1 MAMTVDELQVLITA
15 QTTKFNSEIA
25 KVQSQLTGLDKNVQK
40 TSNNL
45 TSNLTKG
52 LTQVAGKVLSVAA
65 IVKAT
70 TASINSA
77 MEYIEDENLFQVS
90 MGRWADA
97 TRDWSKQVQDSVG
110 VSGAWL
116 RKYSGVMTNMTYS
129 MGLAQDQ
136 AVQLGKGI
144 ALLSNDLASFYNISA
159 DSAFEKIQSA
169 MAGMPRPLQELGIM
183 VRDSEVK
190 QVAYANGIARTGD
203 ELNTT
208 QKAMATYLAIL
219 QRTSNAQ
226 GDLARTI
233 NTPANQFRM
242 LKTSIINLGVAI
254 GMMFQ
259 PLLSVVLPVLNAI
272 VIATTRAFQAIAA
285 LFGIEFDASAYAED
299 FFDISA
305 GVGSVGNAADSSSGK
320 VKKLAK
326 QLAAFDEMN
335 TLNDNSSGRG
345 SSGGSGGAGGGTV
358 DLPKIDWEKLYS
370 GGFDKVSNK
379 ALELADKI
387 YKTFEKLGK
396 KLNNTFKK
404 IDWSKLSGALNEVWE
419 ALKPFGERIGAGLE
433 WFYDNVIDPLMVWVA
448 NDLIPAAL
456 HAIAGAIK
464 LIGAIIDACAPT
476 FTWLFDNFLRPIA
489 EFTGGIIVS
498 VLQGIGDMLNWI
510 AQQQAVVELIKN
522 IALTVGIMVAAWE
535 AYQLVAGIVTGI
547 QIAMTGAMVAGTTA
561 SGAYAAGL
569 GIVTAAQSAAATAGT
584 VLNAVFS
591 TTSIVGLAITAVLT
605 GISVVNEALK
615 LSTMEAELAERN
627 RMDTVKLSTQ
637 TTEWHTQAI
646 ERQKE
651 ILDELED
658 VELNAVD
665 SELAYIN
672 AQEQATKKREK
683 YNEML
688 NAGTYSTDELHK
700 AELEALSAEGRA
712 TAAKNKLAEA
722 QAEVTEKTTEYS
734 NQEWKRIMTEKQ
746 AELLDSVKA
755 GRYEEVNQALT
766 DLSKSTLEY
775 KDAHGN
781 MAKFTEEDTKNMALF
796 IGDQLGKADAEYKK
810 YWESTAECIENSV
823 CTVQNVKPQ
832 FEASGKNFA
841 DGIANG
847 INANSWK
854 VSNAAKNS
862 ALSAKNTFN
871 STLQIKSPSRVM
883 KKSGGFFVA
892 GIATGIAESISSAEK
907 QVAYMANRITGTVDN
922 IFENYELADFSQ
934 SFDLGANIGEE
945 IDTRIKRE
953 DMRREMREK
962 DDEEPVSVTVK
973 IGEETILDRIID
985 GINSRSF
992 MQNAGVIS
1000 V

>member
-15 QTTKFNSEIA
+15 QTSKFNSEIA
-25 KVQSQLTGLDKNVQK
+25 KVQSQISGLDKNVK
-40 TSNNL
+40 NTSTNM
-45 TSNLTKG
+45 TKSFG
-52 LTQVAGKVLSVAA
+52 SLAAKVISVGA
-65 IVKAT
+65 IIKAT
-70 TASINSA
+70 ASSITQA
-77 MEYIEDENLFQVS
+77 MNFIEDENLFQVS
-90 MGRWADA
+90 MGKWAGA
-97 TRDWSKQVQDSVG
+97 TRDWSNEVQNSVG
-110 VSGAWL
+110 VSAAWL
-116 RKYSGVMTNMTYS
+116 RKYSGVMTNMTAS

-136 AVQLGKGI
+136 AVQLGRGV
-144 ALLSNDLASFYNISA
+144 ALLSNDIASFYNISA
-159 DSAFEKIQSA
+159 ESAFEKIQSA

-190 QVAYANGIARTGD
+190 QTAYANGIARTGK
-203 ELNTT
+203 ELNTQ
-208 QKAMATYLAIL
+208 QKALATYLAIL

-233 NTPANQFRM
+233 NSPANQMRM
-242 LKTSIINLGVAI
+242 LKTSIVDLGVAI
-254 GMMFQ
+254 GTMFQ

-272 VIATTRAFQAIAA
+272 VIAVTRAFQALAG
-285 LFGIEFDASAYAED
+285 LFGIEFDASAYADD
-299 FFDISA
+299 FSDIST
-305 GVGSVGNAADSSSGK
+305 GVESVGDAADSSGGK

-335 TLNDNSSGRG
+335 TLNKNEDSSG
-345 SSGGSGGAGGGTV
+345 GGSGGGGGGSV
-358 DLPKIDWEKLYS
+358 SLPKIDWDKLYS
-370 GGFDKVSNK
+370 GGFDKVTNK
-379 ALELADKI
+379 ALEMADKI
-387 YKTFEKLGK
+387 YKAFEKLGK

-404 IDWSKLSGALNEVWE
+404 IDWAKISAGLNEVWE

-433 WFYDNVIDPLMVWVA
+433 WFYDNVLEPLVVWAA
-448 NDLIPAAL
+448 NNLLPAAL
-456 HAIAGAIK
+456 HAIAGAIN
-464 LIGAIIDACAPT
+464 LIGAIIDACTPT

-489 EFTGGIIVS
+489 EFTGGIIVG

-522 IALTVGIMVAAWE
+522 IALTIGIMVAAWE
-535 AYQLVAGIVTGI
+535 AYQLIAGIVTGI

-561 SGAYAAGL
+561 SGAYAVGL
-569 GIVTAAQSAAATAGT
+569 GVVTAAQSACATAGAA
-584 VLNAVFS
+584 LNAIFS

-637 TTEWHTQAI
+637 TTQWHNEAI

-672 AQEQATKKREK
+672 AQEMATQKRQK

-688 NAGTYSTDELHK
+688 QAGAYSTDELHK

-722 QAEVTEKTTEYS
+722 QQEVTDRTEEYG
-734 NQEWKRIMTEKQ
+734 NMEWKRIMTEKQ

-755 GRYEEVNQALT
+755 GRYEEVNQKLIE
-766 DLSKSTLEY
+766 LSQSTLEY

-781 MAKFTEEDTKNMALF
+781 MTKFTKEDTENMALF
-796 IGDQLGKADAEYKK
+796 IGDQLSRADEEYHK
-810 YWESTAECIENSV
+810 YWNRNCDSIQEAVKTTAA
-823 CTVQNVKPQ
+823 VKPQ
-832 FEASGKNFA
+832 FEQSGRSFN
-841 DGIANG
+841 DGLANG
-847 INANSWK
+847 INSNSWL

-862 ALSAKNTFN
+862 ALSAKNAFN

-892 GIATGIAESISSAEK
+892 GIATGIADSIKEAETE
-907 QVAYMANRITGTVDN
+907 VVYMANKLTGAVDN
-922 IFENYELADFSQ
+922 VFSNYQVADIAPN
-934 SFDLGANIGEE
+934 LEVGADISNDIE
-945 IDTRIKRE
+945 TRLKR
-953 DMRREMREK
+953 DNMRREMQEK
-962 DDEEPVSVTVK
+962 EDDAEPIALTVN
-973 IGEETILDRIID
+973 IGEDTILDKIIG
-985 GINSRSF
+985 GINDRSF
-992 MQNAGVIS
+992 MNNMGVIG

>member
-1 MAMTVDELQVLITA
+1 MTVDELQVLITA
-15 QTTKFNSEIA
+15 QTSKFNSEIA
-25 KVQSQLTGLDKNVQK
+25 KVQSQISGLDKNVK
-40 TSNNL
+40 NTS
-45 TSNLTKG
+45 SNLTKSFG
-52 LTQVAGKVLSVAA
+52 SLAAKVVSVGA
-65 IVKAT
+65 IIKAT
-70 TASINSA
+70 ASSINAA
-77 MEYIEDENLFQVS
+77 MNFIEDENLFQVS
-90 MGRWADA
+90 MGKWADA
-97 TRDWSKQVQDSVG
+97 TRDWSNEVQNSVG
-110 VSGAWL
+110 VSAAWL
-116 RKYSGVMTNMTYS
+116 RKYSGVMTNMTAS

-136 AVQLGKGI
+136 AVKLGKGI
-144 ALLSNDLASFYNISA
+144 ALLSNDIASFYNISA
-159 DSAFEKIQSA
+159 ESAFEKIQSA

-233 NTPANQFRM
+233 NSPANQFRM
-242 LKTSIINLGVAI
+242 LKTSIKDLAVAI
-254 GMMFQ
+254 GTMFQ
-259 PLLSVVLPVLNAI
+259 PLLQVVLPVLNAI
-272 VIATTRAFQAIAA
+272 VIATTRAFQTIAR
-285 LFGIEFDASAYAED
+285 LFGIEFDASAYAD
-299 FFDISA
+299 GFSDISA
-305 GVGSVGNAADSSSGK
+305 GVESVGDAADDSSGS

-335 TLNDNSSGRG
+335 TLNKDTSSGG
-345 SSGGSGGAGGGTV
+345 SSGGGGGGGSI
-358 DLPKIDWEKLYS
+358 DLPTIDWDKLYS
-370 GGFDKVSNK
+370 GGFDKVTNK
-379 ALELADKI
+379 ALEMADKI
-387 YKTFEKLGK
+387 YKAFEKLGK

-404 IDWSKLSGALNEVWE
+404 IDWTKISKGINEVWE

-433 WFYDNVIDPLMVWVA
+433 WFYDNVLEPLVVWAA
-448 NDLIPAAL
+448 NNLVPTVL
-456 HAIAGAIK
+456 HLIAGALK
-464 LIGAIIDACAPT
+464 LIGAVIDACAPT

-489 EFTGGIIVS
+489 EFTGGIIIG

-510 AQQQAVVELIKN
+510 AEQQAVVELIKN
-522 IALTVGIMVAAWE
+522 IALTIGIMVAAWE
-535 AYQLVAGIVTGI
+535 AYQLIAGIVTGI

-569 GIVTAAQSAAATAGT
+569 GIVTAAQSACATAGT

-637 TTEWHTQAI
+637 TTEWHNEAI

-722 QAEVTEKTTEYS
+722 QQQVTDKTEEYG
-734 NQEWKRIMTEKQ
+734 NMEWKRIMTEKH
-746 AELLDSVKA
+746 AEMLDLAKA
-755 GRYEEVNQALT
+755 GRYEEINQRLLELGT
-766 DLSKSTLEY
+766 SCIEY

-781 MAKFTEEDTKNMALF
+781 MTKFTMEDSENMAFF
-796 IGDQLGKADAEYKK
+796 IGDQLAKADSAYKEY
-810 YWESTAECIENSV
+810 WNSSSA
-823 CTVQNVKPQ
+823 TIQEAVKITQSVEPQ
-832 FEASGKNFA
+832 FEQSGKSFDSGLA
-841 DGIANG
+841 TG
-847 INANSWK
+847 INQNSWQ

-862 ALSAKNTFN
+862 ALAAKNAFN

-892 GIATGIAESISSAEK
+892 GIATGIADSIKEAETE
-907 QVAYMANRITGTVDN
+907 VIYMANKLTGAVDN
-922 IFENYELADFSQ
+922 VFSNYQMADIAPN
-934 SFDLGANIGEE
+934 LEIGTDISNDIE
-945 IDTRIKRE
+945 TRLKR
-953 DMRREMREK
+953 DNMRQEMQEK
-962 DDEEPVSVTVK
+962 DDEDEPISLTVK
-973 IGEETILDRIID
+973 IGEDTILDKIVN
-985 GINSRSF
+985 GINEKSF
-992 MQNAGVIS
+992 MNNMGVIS
-1000 V
+1000 I

>member
-1 MAMTVDELQVLITA
+1 MTVDELQVLITA
-15 QTTKFNSEIA
+15 QTSKFNSEIA
-25 KVQSQLTGLDKNVQK
+25 KVQSQISGLDKNVK
-40 TSNNL
+40 NTSTNM
-45 TSNLTKG
+45 TKSFG
-52 LTQVAGKVLSVAA
+52 SLAAKVISVGAV
-65 IVKAT
+65 IKAT
-70 TASINSA
+70 ASSITRA
-77 MEYIEDENLFQVS
+77 MNYIEDENLFQVS
-90 MGRWADA
+90 MKKWADS

-110 VSGAWL
+110 VSAAWL
-116 RKYSGVMTNMTYS
+116 RKYSGVMTNMTAS

-136 AVQLGKGI
+136 AVQLGRGV
-144 ALLSNDLASFYNISA
+144 ALLSNDIASFYNISA
-159 DSAFEKIQSA
+159 ESAFEKIQSA

-190 QVAYANGIARTGD
+190 QTAYANGIARTGE
-203 ELNTT
+203 ELNTQ
-208 QKAMATYLAIL
+208 QKALATYLAIL

-233 NTPANQFRM
+233 NSPANQMRM
-242 LKTSIINLGVAI
+242 LKTSIIDLGVAI
-254 GMMFQ
+254 GTMFQ

-272 VIATTRAFQAIAA
+272 VIAATRAFQALAS
-285 LFGIEFDASAYAED
+285 LFGIEFDASAYADD
-299 FFDISA
+299 FTDIST
-305 GVGSVGNAADSSSGK
+305 GVESVGDAADSSGGK

-335 TLNDNSSGRG
+335 TLNKSEDSSG
-345 SSGGSGGAGGGTV
+345 GGSGGGGGGSV
-358 DLPKIDWEKLYS
+358 SLPKIDWDKLYS
-370 GGFDKVSNK
+370 GGFDKVTNK
-379 ALELADKI
+379 ALEMADKI
-387 YKTFEKLGK
+387 YKAFEKLGK

-404 IDWSKLSGALNEVWE
+404 IDWAKISAGLNEVWE

-433 WFYDNVIDPLMVWVA
+433 WFYDNVLEPLVVWAA
-448 NDLIPAAL
+448 NNLLPAAL
-456 HAIAGAIK
+456 HAIAGAIN

-489 EFTGGIIVS
+489 EFTGGIIVG

-522 IALTVGIMVAAWE
+522 IALTIGIMVAAWE

-561 SGAYAAGL
+561 SGAYAVGL
-569 GIVTAAQSAAATAGT
+569 GVVTAAQSACATAGAA
-584 VLNAVFS
+584 LNAIFS

-637 TTEWHTQAI
+637 TTQWHNEAI

-672 AQEQATKKREK
+672 AQEMATQKRQK

-688 NAGTYSTDELHK
+688 QAGTYSTDELHK

-722 QAEVTEKTTEYS
+722 QQEVTDRTEEYG
-734 NQEWKRIMTEKQ
+734 NMEWKRIMTEKQ

-755 GRYEEVNQALT
+755 GRYEEVNQKLIE
-766 DLSKSTLEY
+766 LSQSTLEY

-781 MAKFTEEDTKNMALF
+781 MTKFTKEDTENMALF
-796 IGDQLGKADAEYKK
+796 IGDQLSRADEEYHK
-810 YWESTAECIENSV
+810 YWNRNCDSIQEAVKTTAA
-823 CTVQNVKPQ
+823 VKPQ
-832 FEASGKNFA
+832 FEQSGRSFN
-841 DGIANG
+841 DGLANG
-847 INANSWK
+847 INSNSWL

-862 ALSAKNTFN
+862 ALSAKNAFN

-892 GIATGIAESISSAEK
+892 GIATGIADSIKEAETE
-907 QVAYMANRITGTVDN
+907 VVYMANKLTGAVDN
-922 IFENYELADFSQ
+922 VFSNYQMADIAPN
-934 SFDLGANIGEE
+934 LEVGADISNDIE
-945 IDTRIKRE
+945 TRLKR
-953 DMRREMREK
+953 DNMRREMQEK
-962 DDEEPVSVTVK
+962 EDDAEPIALTVN
-973 IGEETILDRIID
+973 IGEDTILDKIVN
-985 GINSRSF
+985 GINEKSF
-992 MQNAGVIS
+992 MNNMGVIGI
-1000 V
+1000 

>member
-15 QTTKFNSEIA
+15 QTSKFNSEIA
-25 KVQSQLTGLDKNVQK
+25 KVQSQISGLDKNVK
-40 TSNNL
+40 NTSTNM
-45 TSNLTKG
+45 TKSFG
-52 LTQVAGKVLSVAA
+52 SLAAKVISVGA
-65 IVKAT
+65 IIKAT
-70 TASINSA
+70 ASSITRA
-77 MEYIEDENLFQVS
+77 MNYIEDENLFQVS
-90 MGRWADA
+90 MKKWADS

-110 VSGAWL
+110 VSAAWL
-116 RKYSGVMTNMTYS
+116 RKYSGVMTNMTAS

-136 AVQLGKGI
+136 AVQLGRGV
-144 ALLSNDLASFYNISA
+144 ALLSNDIASFYNISA
-159 DSAFEKIQSA
+159 ESAFEKIQSA

-190 QVAYANGIARTGD
+190 QTAYANGIARTGE
-203 ELNTT
+203 ELNTQ
-208 QKAMATYLAIL
+208 QKALATYLAIL
-219 QRTSNAQ
+219 QRTTNAQ

-233 NTPANQFRM
+233 NSPANQMRM
-242 LKTSIINLGVAI
+242 LKTSIIDLGVAI
-254 GMMFQ
+254 GTMFQ
-259 PLLSVVLPVLNAI
+259 PLLSVILPVLNAI
-272 VIATTRAFQAIAA
+272 VIAVTRAFQALAS
-285 LFGIEFDASAYAED
+285 LFGIEFDASAYADD
-299 FFDISA
+299 FTDIST
-305 GVGSVGNAADSSSGK
+305 GVESVGDAADSSGGK

-335 TLNDNSSGRG
+335 TLNKNEDSSG
-345 SSGGSGGAGGGTV
+345 GGSGGGGGGGSV
-358 DLPKIDWEKLYS
+358 SPPKIDWDKLYS
-370 GGFDKVSNK
+370 GGFDKVTNK
-379 ALELADKI
+379 ALEMTDKI
-387 YKTFEKLGK
+387 YKAFEKLGK

-404 IDWSKLSGALNEVWE
+404 IDWTKISAGLNEVWE
-419 ALKPFGERIGAGLE
+419 ALRPFGERIGAGLE
-433 WFYDNVIDPLMVWVA
+433 WFYDNVLEPLVVWAA
-448 NDLIPAAL
+448 NNLLPAAL
-456 HAIAGAIK
+456 HAIAGAIN

-489 EFTGGIIVS
+489 EFTGGIIVG

-522 IALTVGIMVAAWE
+522 IALTIGIMVAAWE
-535 AYQLVAGIVTGI
+535 AYQLIAGIVTVI

-561 SGAYAAGL
+561 SGAYAVGL
-569 GIVTAAQSAAATAGT
+569 GVVTAAQSACATAGAA
-584 VLNAVFS
+584 LNAIFS

-637 TTEWHTQAI
+637 TTQWHNEAI

-672 AQEQATKKREK
+672 AQEMATQKRQK

-688 NAGTYSTDELHK
+688 QAGTYSTDELHK

-722 QAEVTEKTTEYS
+722 QQEVTDRTEEYG
-734 NQEWKRIMTEKQ
+734 NMEWKRIMTEKQ

-755 GRYEEVNQALT
+755 GRYEEVNQKLIE
-766 DLSKSTLEY
+766 LSQSTLEY

-781 MAKFTEEDTKNMALF
+781 MTKFTKEDTENMALF
-796 IGDQLGKADAEYKK
+796 IGDQLSRADEEYHK
-810 YWESTAECIENSV
+810 YWNRNCDSIQEAVKTTAA
-823 CTVQNVKPQ
+823 VKPQ
-832 FEASGKNFA
+832 FEQSGRSFN
-841 DGIANG
+841 DGLANG
-847 INANSWK
+847 INSNSWL

-862 ALSAKNTFN
+862 ALSAKNAFN

-892 GIATGIAESISSAEK
+892 GIATGIADSIKEAETE
-907 QVAYMANRITGTVDN
+907 VVYMANKLTGAVDN
-922 IFENYELADFSQ
+922 VFSNYQIADIAPN
-934 SFDLGANIGEE
+934 LEVGADISNDIETRLKRDNVRREMQEKEDDAEPIALTVNIGE
-945 IDTRIKRE
+945 D
-953 DMRREMREK
+953 
-962 DDEEPVSVTVK
+962 
-973 IGEETILDRIID
+973 TILDKIIG
-985 GINSRSF
+985 GINDRSF
-992 MQNAGVIS
+992 MNNMGVIG

>member
-15 QTTKFNSEIA
+15 QTSKFNSEIA
-25 KVQSQLTGLDKNVQK
+25 KVQSQISGLDKNVK
-40 TSNNL
+40 NTS
-45 TSNLTKG
+45 SNLTKSFG
-52 LTQVAGKVLSVAA
+52 SLAAKVVSVGA
-65 IVKAT
+65 IIKAT
-70 TASINSA
+70 ASSINAA
-77 MEYIEDENLFQVS
+77 MNFIEDENLFQVS
-90 MGRWADA
+90 MGKWADA
-97 TRDWSKQVQDSVG
+97 TREWSNEVQNSVG
-110 VSGAWL
+110 VSAAWL
-116 RKYSGVMTNMTYS
+116 RKYSGVMTNMTAS

-136 AVQLGKGI
+136 AVKLGKGI
-144 ALLSNDLASFYNISA
+144 ALLSNDIASFYNISA
-159 DSAFEKIQSA
+159 ESAFEKIQSA

-233 NTPANQFRM
+233 NSPANQFRM
-242 LKTSIINLGVAI
+242 LKTSIKDLAVAI
-254 GMMFQ
+254 GTMFQ
-259 PLLSVVLPVLNAI
+259 PLLQVVLPVLNAI
-272 VIATTRAFQAIAA
+272 VIATTRAFQAIAK
-285 LFGIEFDASAYAED
+285 LFGIEFDASAYAD
-299 FFDISA
+299 GFSDISA
-305 GVGSVGNAADSSSGK
+305 GVESVGDAADDSSGS

-335 TLNDNSSGRG
+335 TLNKDTSSGG
-345 SSGGSGGAGGGTV
+345 SSGGGGGGGSI
-358 DLPKIDWEKLYS
+358 DLPTIDWDRLYS
-370 GGFDKVSNK
+370 GGFDKVTNK
-379 ALELADKI
+379 ALEMADKI
-387 YKTFEKLGK
+387 YKAFEKLGK

-404 IDWSKLSGALNEVWE
+404 IDWAKISKGINEVWE

-433 WFYDNVIDPLMVWVA
+433 WFYDNVLEPLVVWAA
-448 NDLIPAAL
+448 NNLVPTVL
-456 HAIAGAIK
+456 HLIAGALK
-464 LIGAIIDACAPT
+464 LIGAVIDACAPT
-476 FTWLFDNFLRPIA
+476 FAWLFDNFLRPIA
-489 EFTGGIIVS
+489 EFTGGIIIG

-510 AQQQAVVELIKN
+510 AEQQAVVELIKN
-522 IALTVGIMVAAWE
+522 IALTIGIMVAAWE

-569 GIVTAAQSAAATAGT
+569 GIVTAAQSACATAGT

-637 TTEWHTQAI
+637 TTEWHNEAI

-683 YNEML
+683 YNEIL

-722 QAEVTEKTTEYS
+722 QQQVTDKTEEYG
-734 NQEWKRIMTEKQ
+734 NMEWKRIMTEKQ
-746 AELLDSVKA
+746 AEMLDLAKA
-755 GRYEEVNQALT
+755 GRYEEINQRLLELGT
-766 DLSKSTLEY
+766 SCIEY

-781 MAKFTEEDTKNMALF
+781 MAKFTMEDSENMAFF
-796 IGDQLGKADAEYKK
+796 IGDQLAKADSAYKEY
-810 YWESTAECIENSV
+810 WNSSSA
-823 CTVQNVKPQ
+823 TIQEAVKITQSVEPQ
-832 FEASGKNFA
+832 FEQSGKSFDSGLA
-841 DGIANG
+841 TG
-847 INANSWK
+847 INQNSWQ

-862 ALSAKNTFN
+862 ALAAKNAFN

-892 GIATGIAESISSAEK
+892 GIATGIADSIKEAETE
-907 QVAYMANRITGTVDN
+907 VVYMANKLTGAVDN
-922 IFENYELADFSQ
+922 VFSNYQIADIAPN
-934 SFDLGANIGEE
+934 LEIGADISNDIE
-945 IDTRIKRE
+945 TRLKR
-953 DMRREMREK
+953 DNMRQEMQEK
-962 DDEEPVSVTVK
+962 DDEDEPISLTVK
-973 IGEETILDRIID
+973 IGEDTILDKIVN
-985 GINSRSF
+985 GINEKSF
-992 MQNAGVIS
+992 MNNMGVIS
-1000 V
+1000 I

>member
-15 QTTKFNSEIA
+15 QTSKFNSEIA
-25 KVQSQLTGLDKNVQK
+25 KVQSQISGLDKNVK
-40 TSNNL
+40 NTS
-45 TSNLTKG
+45 SNLTKSFG
-52 LTQVAGKVLSVAA
+52 SLAAKVVSVGA
-65 IVKAT
+65 IIKAT
-70 TASINSA
+70 ASSINAA
-77 MEYIEDENLFQVS
+77 MNFIEDENLFQVS
-90 MGRWADA
+90 MGKWADA
-97 TRDWSKQVQDSVG
+97 TRDWSNEVQNSVG
-110 VSGAWL
+110 VSAAWL
-116 RKYSGVMTNMTYS
+116 RKYSGVMTNMTAS

-136 AVQLGKGI
+136 AVKLGKGI
-144 ALLSNDLASFYNISA
+144 ALLSNDIASFYNISA
-159 DSAFEKIQSA
+159 ESAFEKIQSA

-233 NTPANQFRM
+233 NSPANQFRM
-242 LKTSIINLGVAI
+242 LKTSIKDLAVAI
-254 GMMFQ
+254 GTMFQ
-259 PLLSVVLPVLNAI
+259 PLLQVVLPVLNAI
-272 VIATTRAFQAIAA
+272 VIATTRAFQAIAR
-285 LFGIEFDASAYAED
+285 LFGIEFDASAYAD
-299 FFDISA
+299 GFSDISA
-305 GVGSVGNAADSSSGK
+305 GVESVGDAADDSSGS

-335 TLNDNSSGRG
+335 TLNKDTSSGG
-345 SSGGSGGAGGGTV
+345 SSGGGGGGGSI
-358 DLPKIDWEKLYS
+358 DLPTIDWDKLYS
-370 GGFDKVSNK
+370 GGFDKVTNK
-379 ALELADKI
+379 ALEMADKI
-387 YKTFEKLGK
+387 YKAFEKLGK

-404 IDWSKLSGALNEVWE
+404 IDWTKISKGINEVWE

-433 WFYDNVIDPLMVWVA
+433 WFYDNVLEPLVVWAA
-448 NDLIPAAL
+448 NNLVPTVL
-456 HAIAGAIK
+456 HLIAGALK
-464 LIGAIIDACAPT
+464 LIGAVIDACAPT

-489 EFTGGIIVS
+489 EFTGGIIIG

-510 AQQQAVVELIKN
+510 AEQQAVVELIKN
-522 IALTVGIMVAAWE
+522 IALTIGIMVAAWE
-535 AYQLVAGIVTGI
+535 AYQLIAGIVTGI

-569 GIVTAAQSAAATAGT
+569 GIVTAAQSACATAGT

-637 TTEWHTQAI
+637 TTEWHNEAI

-722 QAEVTEKTTEYS
+722 Q
-734 NQEWKRIMTEKQ
+734 
-746 AELLDSVKA
+746 
-755 GRYEEVNQALT
+755 
-766 DLSKSTLEY
+766 
-775 KDAHGN
+775 
-781 MAKFTEEDTKNMALF
+781 
-796 IGDQLGKADAEYKK
+796 
-810 YWESTAECIENSV
+810 
-823 CTVQNVKPQ
+823 
-832 FEASGKNFA
+832 
-841 DGIANG
+841 
-847 INANSWK
+847 
-854 VSNAAKNS
+854 
-862 ALSAKNTFN
+862 
-871 STLQIKSPSRVM
+871 
-883 KKSGGFFVA
+883 
-892 GIATGIAESISSAEK
+892 
-907 QVAYMANRITGTVDN
+907 
-922 IFENYELADFSQ
+922 
-934 SFDLGANIGEE
+934 
-945 IDTRIKRE
+945 
-953 DMRREMREK
+953 
-962 DDEEPVSVTVK
+962 
-973 IGEETILDRIID
+973 
-985 GINSRSF
+985 
-992 MQNAGVIS
+992 
-1000 V
+1000 

>member
-15 QTTKFNSEIA
+15 QTSKFNSEIT
-25 KVQSQLTGLDKNVQK
+25 KVQSQISGLDKNVK
-40 TSNNL
+40 NTSTNMSKSFGSL
-45 TSNLTKG
+45 
-52 LTQVAGKVLSVAA
+52 AAKVISVGA
-65 IVKAT
+65 IIKAT
-70 TASINSA
+70 ASSITRA
-77 MEYIEDENLFQVS
+77 MNYIEDENLFQVS
-90 MGRWADA
+90 MRKWADS

-110 VSGAWL
+110 VSAAWL
-116 RKYSGVMTNMTYS
+116 RKYSGVMTNMTAS

-136 AVQLGKGI
+136 AVQLGRGV
-144 ALLSNDLASFYNISA
+144 ALLSNDIASFYNISA
-159 DSAFEKIQSA
+159 ESAFEKIQSA

-190 QVAYANGIARTGD
+190 QTAYANGIARTGE
-203 ELNTT
+203 ELNTQ
-208 QKAMATYLAIL
+208 QKALATYLAIL

-233 NTPANQFRM
+233 NSPANQMRM
-242 LKTSIINLGVAI
+242 LKTSIIDLGVAI
-254 GMMFQ
+254 GTMFQ

-272 VIATTRAFQAIAA
+272 VIAATRAFQALAS
-285 LFGIEFDASAYAED
+285 LFGIEFDASAYADD
-299 FFDISA
+299 FSDIST
-305 GVGSVGNAADSSSGK
+305 GVESVGDAADSSGSK

-335 TLNDNSSGRG
+335 TLNKNEDSSG
-345 SSGGSGGAGGGTV
+345 GGSGGGGGGSV
-358 DLPKIDWEKLYS
+358 SLPKIDRDKLYS
-370 GGFDKVSNK
+370 GGFDKVTNK
-379 ALELADKI
+379 ALEMADKI
-387 YKTFEKLGK
+387 YKAFEKLGK

-404 IDWSKLSGALNEVWE
+404 IDWVKISAGLNEVWE

-433 WFYDNVIDPLMVWVA
+433 WFYDNVLEPLVVWAA
-448 NDLIPAAL
+448 NNLLPAAL
-456 HAIAGAIK
+456 HAIAGAIN

-476 FTWLFDNFLRPIA
+476 FAWLFDNFLRPIA
-489 EFTGGIIVS
+489 EFTGGIIVG

-522 IALTVGIMVAAWE
+522 IALTIGIMVAAWE
-535 AYQLVAGIVTGI
+535 AYQLIAGIVTGI

-561 SGAYAAGL
+561 SGAYAVGL
-569 GIVTAAQSAAATAGT
+569 GVVTAAQSACATAGAA
-584 VLNAVFS
+584 LNAIFS

-637 TTEWHTQAI
+637 TTQWHNEAI

-672 AQEQATKKREK
+672 AQEMATQKRQK

-688 NAGTYSTDELHK
+688 QAGTYSTDELHK

-722 QAEVTEKTTEYS
+722 QQEVTDRTKEYG
-734 NQEWKRIMTEKQ
+734 NMEWKRIMTEKQ

-755 GRYEEVNQALT
+755 GRYEEVNQKLIE
-766 DLSKSTLEY
+766 LSQSTLEY

-781 MAKFTEEDTKNMALF
+781 MTKFTKEDTENMALF
-796 IGDQLGKADAEYKK
+796 IGDQLSRADEEYHK
-810 YWESTAECIENSV
+810 YWNRNCDSIQEAVKTTAA
-823 CTVQNVKPQ
+823 VKPQ
-832 FEASGKNFA
+832 FEQSGRSFN
-841 DGIANG
+841 DGLANG
-847 INANSWK
+847 INSNSWL

-862 ALSAKNTFN
+862 ALSAKNAFN

-892 GIATGIAESISSAEK
+892 GIATGIADSIKEAETE
-907 QVAYMANRITGTVDN
+907 VVYMANKLTRAVDN
-922 IFENYELADFSQ
+922 VFSNYQVADIAPN
-934 SFDLGANIGEE
+934 LEVGADISNDIETRLKRDNMRQEMQEKEDDAEPIALTVNIGE
-945 IDTRIKRE
+945 D
-953 DMRREMREK
+953 
-962 DDEEPVSVTVK
+962 
-973 IGEETILDRIID
+973 TILDKIIG
-985 GINSRSF
+985 GINDRSF
-992 MQNAGVIS
+992 MNNMGVIG

>member
-15 QTTKFNSEIA
+15 QTSKFNSEIA
-25 KVQSQLTGLDKNVQK
+25 KVQSQISGLDKNVK
-40 TSNNL
+40 NTSTNMTKNFGSL
-45 TSNLTKG
+45 AAKVISVGAIIKVTTS
-52 LTQVAGKVLSVAA
+52 
-65 IVKAT
+65 
-70 TASINSA
+70 SITGA
-77 MEYIEDENLFQVS
+77 MNYIEDENLFQVS
-90 MGRWADA
+90 MKKWADS

-110 VSGAWL
+110 VSAAWL
-116 RKYSGVMTNMTYS
+116 RKYSGVMTNMTAS

-136 AVQLGKGI
+136 AVQLGRGV
-144 ALLSNDLASFYNISA
+144 ALLSNDIASFYNISA
-159 DSAFEKIQSA
+159 ESAFEKIQSA

-190 QVAYANGIARTGD
+190 QTAYANGIARTGE
-203 ELNTT
+203 ELNTQ
-208 QKAMATYLAIL
+208 QKALATYLAIL

-233 NTPANQFRM
+233 NSPANQMRM
-242 LKTSIINLGVAI
+242 LKTSIIDLGVAI
-254 GMMFQ
+254 GTMFQ

-272 VIATTRAFQAIAA
+272 VIAATRAFQALAS
-285 LFGIEFDASAYAED
+285 LFGIEFDASAYADD
-299 FFDISA
+299 FTDIST
-305 GVGSVGNAADSSSGK
+305 GVESVGDAADSSGGK

-335 TLNDNSSGRG
+335 TLNKNEDSSG
-345 SSGGSGGAGGGTV
+345 GGSGGGGGGGSV
-358 DLPKIDWEKLYS
+358 SLPKIDWDKLYS
-370 GGFDKVSNK
+370 GGFDKVTNK
-379 ALELADKI
+379 ALEMADKI
-387 YKTFEKLGK
+387 YKAFEKLGK

-404 IDWSKLSGALNEVWE
+404 IDWTKISAGLNEVWE

-433 WFYDNVIDPLMVWVA
+433 WFYDNVLEPLVVWAA
-448 NDLIPAAL
+448 NNLLPAAL
-456 HAIAGAIK
+456 HAIAGAIN

-489 EFTGGIIVS
+489 EFTGGIIVG

-522 IALTVGIMVAAWE
+522 IALTIGIMVAAWE

-561 SGAYAAGL
+561 SGAYAVGL
-569 GIVTAAQSAAATAGT
+569 GVVTAAQSACATAGAA
-584 VLNAVFS
+584 LNAIFS

-637 TTEWHTQAI
+637 TTQWHNEAI

-672 AQEQATKKREK
+672 AQEMATQKRQK

-688 NAGTYSTDELHK
+688 QAGTYSTDELHK

-712 TAAKNKLAEA
+712 AAAKNKLAEA
-722 QAEVTEKTTEYS
+722 QQEVTDRTEEYG
-734 NQEWKRIMTEKQ
+734 NMGWKRIMTEKQ

-755 GRYEEVNQALT
+755 GRYEEVNQKLIE
-766 DLSKSTLEY
+766 LSQSTLEY

-781 MAKFTEEDTKNMALF
+781 MTKFTKEDTENMALF
-796 IGDQLGKADAEYKK
+796 IGDQLSRADEEYHK
-810 YWESTAECIENSV
+810 YWNRNCDSIQEAVKTTAA
-823 CTVQNVKPQ
+823 VKPQ
-832 FEASGKNFA
+832 FEQSGRSFN
-841 DGIANG
+841 DGLANG
-847 INANSWK
+847 INSNSWL

-862 ALSAKNTFN
+862 ALSAKNAFN

-892 GIATGIAESISSAEK
+892 GIATGIADSIKEAETE
-907 QVAYMANRITGTVDN
+907 VVYMANKLTGAVDN
-922 IFENYELADFSQ
+922 VFSNYQIADIAP
-934 SFDLGANIGEE
+934 DLEIGADISNDIE
-945 IDTRIKRE
+945 TRLKR
-953 DMRREMREK
+953 DNMRREMQEK
-962 DDEEPVSVTVK
+962 EDDAEPIALTVN
-973 IGEETILDRIID
+973 IGEDTILDKIIG
-985 GINSRSF
+985 GINDRSF
-992 MQNAGVIS
+992 MNNMGVIG

>member
-15 QTTKFNSEIA
+15 QTSKFNSEIA
-25 KVQSQLTGLDKNVQK
+25 KVQSQISGLDKNVK
-40 TSNNL
+40 NTSTNM
-45 TSNLTKG
+45 TKSFG
-52 LTQVAGKVLSVAA
+52 SLAAKVISVGA
-65 IVKAT
+65 IIKAT
-70 TASINSA
+70 ASSITRA
-77 MEYIEDENLFQVS
+77 MNYIEDENLFQVS
-90 MGRWADA
+90 MKKWADS

-110 VSGAWL
+110 VSAAWL
-116 RKYSGVMTNMTYS
+116 RKYSGVMTNMTAS

-136 AVQLGKGI
+136 AVQLGRGV
-144 ALLSNDLASFYNISA
+144 ALLSNDIASFYNISA
-159 DSAFEKIQSA
+159 ESAFEKIQSA

-190 QVAYANGIARTGD
+190 QTAYANGIARTGD
-203 ELNTT
+203 ELNTQ
-208 QKAMATYLAIL
+208 QKALATYLAIL
-219 QRTSNAQ
+219 QRTTNAQ

-233 NTPANQFRM
+233 NSPANQMRM
-242 LKTSIINLGVAI
+242 LKTSIIDLGVAI
-254 GMMFQ
+254 GTMFQ

-272 VIATTRAFQAIAA
+272 VIATTRAFQALAS
-285 LFGIEFDASAYAED
+285 LFGIEFDASAYADD
-299 FFDISA
+299 FTDIST
-305 GVGSVGNAADSSSGK
+305 GVESVGDAADGSGGK

-335 TLNDNSSGRG
+335 TLNKNDDSSG
-345 SSGGSGGAGGGTV
+345 GGSGGGGGGGSV
-358 DLPKIDWEKLYS
+358 SLPKIDWDKLYS
-370 GGFDKVSNK
+370 GGFDKVTNK
-379 ALELADKI
+379 ALEMADKI
-387 YKTFEKLGK
+387 YKAFEKLGK

-404 IDWSKLSGALNEVWE
+404 IDWAKISAGLNEVWE

-433 WFYDNVIDPLMVWVA
+433 WFYDNVLEPLVVWAA
-448 NDLIPAAL
+448 NNLLPAAL
-456 HAIAGAIK
+456 HAIAGAIS

-489 EFTGGIIVS
+489 EFTGGIIVG

-522 IALTVGIMVAAWE
+522 IALTIGIMVAAWE
-535 AYQLVAGIVTGI
+535 AYQLIAGIVTGI

-561 SGAYAAGL
+561 SGAYAVGL
-569 GIVTAAQSAAATAGT
+569 GVVTAAQSACATAGAA
-584 VLNAVFS
+584 LNAIFS

-637 TTEWHTQAI
+637 TTQWHNEAI

-672 AQEQATKKREK
+672 AQEMATQKRQK

-688 NAGTYSTDELHK
+688 QAGTYSTDELHK

-722 QAEVTEKTTEYS
+722 QQEVTDRTEEYG
-734 NQEWKRIMTEKQ
+734 NMEWKRIMTEKQ

-755 GRYEEVNQALT
+755 GRYEEVNQKLIE
-766 DLSKSTLEY
+766 LSQSTLEY

-781 MAKFTEEDTKNMALF
+781 MTKFTKEDTENMALF
-796 IGDQLGKADAEYKK
+796 IGDQLSRADEEYHK
-810 YWESTAECIENSV
+810 YWNRNCDSIQEAVKTTAA
-823 CTVQNVKPQ
+823 VKPQ
-832 FEASGKNFA
+832 FEQSGRSFN
-841 DGIANG
+841 DGLANG
-847 INANSWK
+847 INSNSWL

-862 ALSAKNTFN
+862 ALSAKNAFN

-892 GIATGIAESISSAEK
+892 GIAAGIADSIKEAETE
-907 QVAYMANRITGTVDN
+907 VVFMANKLTGAVDN
-922 IFENYELADFSQ
+922 VFSNYQMADIAPN
-934 SFDLGANIGEE
+934 LEVGADIRNDIE
-945 IDTRIKRE
+945 TRLKR
-953 DMRREMREK
+953 DNMRREMQEK
-962 DDEEPVSVTVK
+962 EDDAEPIALTVN
-973 IGEETILDRIID
+973 IGEDTILDKIIG
-985 GINSRSF
+985 GINDRSF
-992 MQNAGVIS
+992 MNNMGVIG

>member
-15 QTTKFNSEIA
+15 QTSKFNSEIA
-25 KVQSQLTGLDKNVQK
+25 KVQSQISGLDKNVK
-40 TSNNL
+40 NTS
-45 TSNLTKG
+45 SNLTKSFG
-52 LTQVAGKVLSVAA
+52 SLAAKVVSVGAIIKLT
-65 IVKAT
+65 AT
-70 TASINSA
+70 SITQA
-77 MEYIEDENLFQVS
+77 MNFIEDENLFQVS
-90 MGRWADA
+90 MGKWADA
-97 TRDWSKQVQDSVG
+97 TRDWSNEVQNSVG
-110 VSGAWL
+110 VSAAWL
-116 RKYSGVMTNMTYS
+116 RKYSGVMTNMTAS

-136 AVQLGKGI
+136 AVKLGRGI
-144 ALLSNDLASFYNISA
+144 ALLSNDIASFYNISA
-159 DSAFEKIQSA
+159 ESAFEKIQSA

-190 QVAYANGIARTGD
+190 QTAYANGIARTGD
-203 ELNTT
+203 ELNTQ
-208 QKAMATYLAIL
+208 QKALATYLAIL

-233 NTPANQFRM
+233 NSPANQMRM
-242 LKTSIINLGVAI
+242 LKTSIIDLGVAI
-254 GMMFQ
+254 GTMFQ
-259 PLLSVVLPVLNAI
+259 PLLSVILPVLNAI
-272 VIATTRAFQAIAA
+272 VIATTRAFQAIAR
-285 LFGIEFDASAYAED
+285 LFGIEFDASAYAND
-299 FFDISA
+299 FTDIST
-305 GVGSVGNAADSSSGK
+305 GVESVGDAADSSGGK

-335 TLNDNSSGRG
+335 TLNKNEDSSG
-345 SSGGSGGAGGGTV
+345 GGSGGGGGGGSV
-358 DLPKIDWEKLYS
+358 SLPKIDWDKLYS
-370 GGFDKVSNK
+370 GGFDKVTNK
-379 ALELADKI
+379 ALEMADKI
-387 YKTFEKLGK
+387 YKAFEKLGK

-404 IDWSKLSGALNEVWE
+404 IDWAKISAGLNEVWE

-433 WFYDNVIDPLMVWVA
+433 WFYDNVLEPLVVWAA
-448 NDLIPAAL
+448 NNLLPAAL

-489 EFTGGIIVS
+489 EFTGGIIVG

-510 AQQQAVVELIKN
+510 AQQQAVVDLIKN
-522 IALTVGIMVAAWE
+522 IAITIGIMVAAWE

-561 SGAYAAGL
+561 SGAYATGL
-569 GIVTAAQSAAATAGT
+569 GIVTAAQSACATAGT

-637 TTEWHTQAI
+637 TTQWHNEAI
-646 ERQKE
+646 QRQKE
-651 ILDELED
+651 LIDELED
-658 VELNAVD
+658 AELSAVD

-672 AQEQATKKREK
+672 AQEMATQKRQK

-688 NAGTYSTDELHK
+688 QAGTYSTDELHK

-722 QAEVTEKTTEYS
+722 QQQVTEKTEEYG
-734 NQEWKRIMTEKQ
+734 NMEWKRIMTEKQ

-755 GRYEEVNQALT
+755 GRYEEVNQKLIE
-766 DLSKSTLEY
+766 LSQSTLEY

-781 MAKFTEEDTKNMALF
+781 MTKFTKEDTENMALF
-796 IGDQLGKADAEYKK
+796 IGDQLSRADEEYHK
-810 YWESTAECIENSV
+810 YWNRNCDSIQEAVKTTAA
-823 CTVQNVKPQ
+823 VKPQ
-832 FEASGKNFA
+832 FEQSGRSFN
-841 DGIANG
+841 DGLANG
-847 INANSWK
+847 ITANSWK

-862 ALSAKNTFN
+862 ALSAKNAFN

-892 GIATGIAESISSAEK
+892 GIATGIADSIKDAETE
-907 QVAYMANRITGTVDN
+907 VVYMANKLTGAVDN
-922 IFENYELADFSQ
+922 VFSNYQIVDVAPNL
-934 SFDLGANIGEE
+934 NIGADISNDIE
-945 IDTRIKRE
+945 TRLKRD
-953 DMRREMREK
+953 DMRREMQEK
-962 DDEEPVSVTVK
+962 DEDNEPIALTVK
-973 IGEETILDRIID
+973 IGEDTILDKIVN
-985 GINSRSF
+985 GINEKSF
-992 MQNAGVIS
+992 MNNMGVIGI
-1000 V
+1000 

>member
-15 QTTKFNSEIA
+15 QTSKFNSEIA
-25 KVQSQLTGLDKNVQK
+25 KVQSQISGLDKNVK
-40 TSNNL
+40 NTSTNM
-45 TSNLTKG
+45 TKSFG
-52 LTQVAGKVLSVAA
+52 SLAAKVISVGA
-65 IVKAT
+65 IIKAT
-70 TASINSA
+70 ASSITRA
-77 MEYIEDENLFQVS
+77 MNFIEDENLFQVS
-90 MGRWADA
+90 MGKWADA
-97 TRDWSKQVQDSVG
+97 TRDWSNEVQNSVG
-110 VSGAWL
+110 VSAAWL
-116 RKYSGVMTNMTYS
+116 RKYSGVMTNMTAS

-136 AVQLGKGI
+136 AVQLGRGV
-144 ALLSNDLASFYNISA
+144 ALLSNDIASFYNISA
-159 DSAFEKIQSA
+159 ESAFEKIQSA

-190 QVAYANGIARTGD
+190 QTAYANGIARTGE
-203 ELNTT
+203 ELNTQ
-208 QKAMATYLAIL
+208 QKALATYLAIL

-233 NTPANQFRM
+233 NSPANQMRM
-242 LKTSIINLGVAI
+242 LKTSIIDLGVAI
-254 GMMFQ
+254 GTMFQ

-272 VIATTRAFQAIAA
+272 VIAATRAFQALAS
-285 LFGIEFDASAYAED
+285 LFGIEFDASAYADD
-299 FFDISA
+299 FTDIST
-305 GVGSVGNAADSSSGK
+305 GVESVGDAADSSGGK

-335 TLNDNSSGRG
+335 TLNKNEDSSG
-345 SSGGSGGAGGGTV
+345 GGSGGGGGGSAS
-358 DLPKIDWEKLYS
+358 LPKIDWDKLYS
-370 GGFDKVSNK
+370 GGFDKVTNK
-379 ALELADKI
+379 ALEMADKI
-387 YKTFEKLGK
+387 YKAFEKLGK

-404 IDWSKLSGALNEVWE
+404 IDWAKISAGLNEVWE

-433 WFYDNVIDPLMVWVA
+433 WFYDNVLEPLVVWAA
-448 NDLIPAAL
+448 NNLLPAAL
-456 HAIAGAIK
+456 HAIAGAIN

-489 EFTGGIIVS
+489 EFTGGIIVG

-522 IALTVGIMVAAWE
+522 IALTIGIMVAAWE
-535 AYQLVAGIVTGI
+535 AYQLIAGIVTGI

-561 SGAYAAGL
+561 SGAYAVGL
-569 GIVTAAQSAAATAGT
+569 GVVTAAQSACATAGAA
-584 VLNAVFS
+584 LNAIFS

-637 TTEWHTQAI
+637 TTQWHNEAI

-672 AQEQATKKREK
+672 AQEMATQKRQK

-688 NAGTYSTDELHK
+688 QAGTYSTDELHK

-722 QAEVTEKTTEYS
+722 QQEVTDRTEEYG
-734 NQEWKRIMTEKQ
+734 NMEWKRIMTEKQ

-755 GRYEEVNQALT
+755 GRYEEVNQKLIE
-766 DLSKSTLEY
+766 LSQSTLEY

-781 MAKFTEEDTKNMALF
+781 MTKFTKEDTENMALF
-796 IGDQLGKADAEYKK
+796 IGDQLSRADEEYHK
-810 YWESTAECIENSV
+810 YWNRNCDSIQEAVKTTAA
-823 CTVQNVKPQ
+823 VKPQ
-832 FEASGKNFA
+832 FEQSGRSFN
-841 DGIANG
+841 DGLANG
-847 INANSWK
+847 INSNSWL

-862 ALSAKNTFN
+862 ALSAKNAFN

-892 GIATGIAESISSAEK
+892 GIATGIADSIKEAETE
-907 QVAYMANRITGTVDN
+907 VVYMANKLTGAVDN
-922 IFENYELADFSQ
+922 VFSNYQVADIAPN
-934 SFDLGANIGEE
+934 LEVGADISNDIE
-945 IDTRIKRE
+945 TRLKR
-953 DMRREMREK
+953 DNMRQEMREK
-962 DDEEPVSVTVK
+962 EDDAEPIALTVN
-973 IGEETILDRIID
+973 IGEDTILDKIIG
-985 GINSRSF
+985 GINDRSF
-992 MQNAGVIS
+992 MNNMGVIG

>member
-15 QTTKFNSEIA
+15 QTSKFNSEIA
-25 KVQSQLTGLDKNVQK
+25 KVQSQISGLDKNVK
-40 TSNNL
+40 NTS
-45 TSNLTKG
+45 SNLTKSFG
-52 LTQVAGKVLSVAA
+52 SLAAKVVSVGA
-65 IVKAT
+65 IIKAT
-70 TASINSA
+70 ASSINAA
-77 MEYIEDENLFQVS
+77 MNFIEDENLFQVS
-90 MGRWADA
+90 MGKWADA
-97 TRDWSKQVQDSVG
+97 TRDWSNEVQNSVG
-110 VSGAWL
+110 VSAAWL
-116 RKYSGVMTNMTYS
+116 RKYSGVMTNMTAS

-136 AVQLGKGI
+136 AVKLGKGI
-144 ALLSNDLASFYNISA
+144 ALLSNDIASFYNISA
-159 DSAFEKIQSA
+159 ESAFEKIQSA

-233 NTPANQFRM
+233 NSPANQFRM
-242 LKTSIINLGVAI
+242 LKTSIKDLAVAI
-254 GMMFQ
+254 GTMFQ
-259 PLLSVVLPVLNAI
+259 PLLQVVLPVLNAI
-272 VIATTRAFQAIAA
+272 VIATTRAFQAIAR
-285 LFGIEFDASAYAED
+285 LFGIEFDASAYADD
-299 FFDISA
+299 FSDISA
-305 GVGSVGNAADSSSGK
+305 SVGSVGDAADDSSGS

-335 TLNDNSSGRG
+335 TLNKDTSSGG
-345 SSGGSGGAGGGTV
+345 SSGGGGGGGSI
-358 DLPKIDWEKLYS
+358 DLPTIDWDKLYS
-370 GGFDKVSNK
+370 GGFDKVTNK
-379 ALELADKI
+379 ALEMADKI

-404 IDWSKLSGALNEVWE
+404 IDWAKISKGINEVWE

-433 WFYDNVIDPLMVWVA
+433 WFYDNVLEPLVVWAA
-448 NDLIPAAL
+448 NNLVPTVL
-456 HAIAGAIK
+456 HLIAGALK
-464 LIGAIIDACAPT
+464 LIGAVIDACAPT
-476 FTWLFDNFLRPIA
+476 FAWLFDNFLRPIA
-489 EFTGGIIVS
+489 EFTGGIIIG

-510 AQQQAVVELIKN
+510 AEQQAVVELIKN
-522 IALTVGIMVAAWE
+522 IALTIGIMVAAWE

-569 GIVTAAQSAAATAGT
+569 GIVTAAQSACATAGT

-637 TTEWHTQAI
+637 TTEWHNEAI
-646 ERQKE
+646 QRQKE
-651 ILDELED
+651 LIDELED
-658 VELNAVD
+658 AELNAVD

-672 AQEQATKKREK
+672 AQEMATQKREK
-683 YNEML
+683 YNQML
-688 NAGTYSTDELHK
+688 QAGTYSTDELHK

-722 QAEVTEKTTEYS
+722 QQNVTDKTEEYG
-734 NQEWKRIMTEKQ
+734 NMEWKRIMTEKQ
-746 AELLDSVKA
+746 AEMLDLAKA
-755 GRYEEVNQALT
+755 GRYEEINKRLLELGTSCV
-766 DLSKSTLEY
+766 EY

-781 MAKFTEEDTKNMALF
+781 MAKFTMEDSENMAFF
-796 IGDQLGKADAEYKK
+796 IGDQLAKADSAYKEY
-810 YWESTAECIENSV
+810 WNSSSATIQEAVRITESVE
-823 CTVQNVKPQ
+823 PQ
-832 FEASGKNFA
+832 FEQSGKSFDSGLA
-841 DGIANG
+841 TG
-847 INANSWK
+847 INQNAWQ

-862 ALSAKNTFN
+862 ALAAKNAFN

-892 GIATGIAESISSAEK
+892 GIATGIADSIREAETE
-907 QVAYMANRITGTVDN
+907 VVYMANKLTGAVDN
-922 IFENYELADFSQ
+922 VFSNYQMTDIAPNLEIGADISN
-934 SFDLGANIGEE
+934 DIE
-945 IDTRIKRE
+945 TRLKR
-953 DMRREMREK
+953 DNMRQEMQEK
-962 DDEEPVSVTVK
+962 DNDDEPISLTVK
-973 IGEETILDRIID
+973 IGEDTILDRIVN
-985 GINSRSF
+985 GINEKSF
-992 MQNAGVIS
+992 MNNMGVIS
-1000 V
+1000 I

>member
-15 QTTKFNSEIA
+15 QTSKFNSEIA
-25 KVQSQLTGLDKNVQK
+25 KVQSQISGLDKNVQK
-40 TSNNL
+40 TS
-45 TSNLTKG
+45 SNMTKSFG
-52 LTQVAGKVLSVAA
+52 SLAAKVISVGA
-65 IVKAT
+65 IIKGTA
-70 TASINSA
+70 ASINAA
-77 MEYIEDENLFQVS
+77 MNYIEDENLFQVS
-90 MGRWADA
+90 MGKWAEA
-97 TRDWSKQVQDSVG
+97 TRDWSKEVQNSVG
-110 VSGAWL
+110 VSAAWL
-116 RKYSGVMTNMTYS
+116 RKYSGVMTNMTAS

-136 AVQLGKGI
+136 AVKMGKGI
-144 ALLSNDLASFYNISA
+144 ALLSNDIASFYNISA
-159 DSAFEKIQSA
+159 ESAFEKIQSA

-242 LKTSIINLGVAI
+242 LKTAVKDLAVAI
-254 GMMFQ
+254 GTMFQ

-272 VIATTRAFQAIAA
+272 VIATTRAFQAIAR
-285 LFGIEFDASAYAED
+285 LFGIEFDASAYADD
-299 FFDISA
+299 FSDISA
-305 GVGSVGNAADSSSGK
+305 GVESVGDAADDSSGK
-320 VKKLAK
+320 VKKLSK
-326 QLAAFDEMN
+326 QLATFDEMN
-335 TLNDNSSGRG
+335 TLNSQDNSSSG
-345 SSGGSGGAGGGTV
+345 SGSGGGGSV
-358 DLPKIDWEKLYS
+358 SLPTIDWDKLYN
-370 GGFDKVSNK
+370 GNFDKITNK
-379 ALELADKI
+379 ALEMADKI
-387 YKTFEKLGK
+387 YKAFEKLGK

-404 IDWSKLSGALNEVWE
+404 IDWDKISKGLNEVWE
-419 ALKPFGERIGAGLE
+419 ALKPFGQRIGAGLE
-433 WFYDNVIDPLMVWVA
+433 WFYDNVIEPLTLWAM
-448 NDLIPAAL
+448 NDFLPAAL
-456 HAIAGAIK
+456 HAIAGAIN
-464 LIGAIIDACAPT
+464 LIGAVIDACAPT
-476 FTWLFDNFLRPIA
+476 FTWIFDNFLRPIA

-510 AQQQAVVELIKN
+510 SQQQAVVDLIKN
-522 IALTVGIMVAAWE
+522 IAITIGIMVAAWE

-569 GIVTAAQSAAATAGT
+569 GIVTAAQSACATAGT

-605 GISVVNEALK
+605 GISVINEALK

-637 TTEWHTQAI
+637 TTEWHNEALQ
-646 ERQKE
+646 RQTE
-651 ILDELED
+651 LIDELED
-658 VELNAVD
+658 AELSAVD

-712 TAAKNKLAEA
+712 KAAKEKLAEA
-722 QAEVTEKTTEYS
+722 QQTVTDKVEEYG
-734 NQEWKRIMTEKQ
+734 NMEWKRIMTEKQ
-746 AELLDSVKA
+746 AEMLDLAKA
-755 GRYEEVNQALT
+755 GRYEEINQKLLELGT
-766 DLSKSTLEY
+766 SCVEY

-781 MAKFTEEDTKNMALF
+781 MAKFTKEESENMAFF
-796 IGDQLGKADAEYKK
+796 IGDQLAKADSAYKEY
-810 YWESTAECIENSV
+810 WNSSSATIEEAVKITKSV
-823 CTVQNVKPQ
+823 EPQ
-832 FEASGKNFA
+832 FEQSGKSFDSGLA
-841 DGIANG
+841 TG
-847 INANSWK
+847 INQNSWQ

-862 ALSAKNTFN
+862 ALAAKNAFN

-892 GIATGIAESISSAEK
+892 GIATGIADSIDEAENE
-907 QVAYMANRITGTVDN
+907 VTYMANKLTGAVDN
-922 IFENYELADFSQ
+922 IFSNYEMADIAPEL
-934 SFDLGANIGEE
+934 DIGSDISNDIE
-945 IDTRIKRE
+945 TRLKR
-953 DMRREMREK
+953 DNMRREMQEK
-962 DDEEPVSVTVK
+962 DEDDEPIALTVK
-973 IGEETILDRIID
+973 IGEDTILDKIIN
-985 GINSRSF
+985 GINDRSY
-992 MQNAGVIS
+992 MNNMGVIGI
-1000 V
+1000 

>member
-15 QTTKFNSEIA
+15 QTSKFNSEIA
-25 KVQSQLTGLDKNVQK
+25 KVQSQISGLDKNVK
-40 TSNNL
+40 NTSTNM
-45 TSNLTKG
+45 TKSFG
-52 LTQVAGKVLSVAA
+52 SLAAKVISVGA
-65 IVKAT
+65 IIKAT
-70 TASINSA
+70 ASSITRA
-77 MEYIEDENLFQVS
+77 MNYIEDENLFQVS
-90 MGRWADA
+90 MKKWADS

-110 VSGAWL
+110 VSAAWL
-116 RKYSGVMTNMTYS
+116 RKYSGVMTNMTAS

-136 AVQLGKGI
+136 AVQLGRGV
-144 ALLSNDLASFYNISA
+144 ALLSNDIASFYNISA
-159 DSAFEKIQSA
+159 ESAFEKIQSA

-190 QVAYANGIARTGD
+190 QTTYANGIARTGE
-203 ELNTT
+203 ELNTQ
-208 QKAMATYLAIL
+208 QKALATYLAIL

-233 NTPANQFRM
+233 NSPANQMRM
-242 LKTSIINLGVAI
+242 LKTSIIDLGVAI
-254 GMMFQ
+254 GTMFQ

-272 VIATTRAFQAIAA
+272 VIAATRAFQALAS
-285 LFGIEFDASAYAED
+285 LFGIEFDASAYADD
-299 FFDISA
+299 FSDIST
-305 GVGSVGNAADSSSGK
+305 GVESVGDAADSSGGK

-335 TLNDNSSGRG
+335 TLNKNDDSSG
-345 SSGGSGGAGGGTV
+345 GGSGGGGGGGSV
-358 DLPKIDWEKLYS
+358 SLPKIDWDKLYS
-370 GGFDKVSNK
+370 GGFDKVTNK
-379 ALELADKI
+379 ALEMADKI
-387 YKTFEKLGK
+387 YKAFEKLGK

-404 IDWSKLSGALNEVWE
+404 IDWAKISAGLNEVWE

-433 WFYDNVIDPLMVWVA
+433 WFYDNVLEPLVVWAA
-448 NDLIPAAL
+448 NNLLPAAL
-456 HAIAGAIK
+456 HAIAGAIN

-476 FTWLFDNFLRPIA
+476 FAWLFDNFLRPIA
-489 EFTGGIIVS
+489 EFTGGIIVG

-522 IALTVGIMVAAWE
+522 IALTIGIMVAAWE
-535 AYQLVAGIVTGI
+535 AYQLIAGIVTGI

-561 SGAYAAGL
+561 SGAYAVGL
-569 GIVTAAQSAAATAGT
+569 GVVTAAQSACATAGAA
-584 VLNAVFS
+584 LNAIFS

-637 TTEWHTQAI
+637 TTQWHNEAI

-672 AQEQATKKREK
+672 AQEMATQKRQK

-688 NAGTYSTDELHK
+688 QAGTYSTDELHK

-722 QAEVTEKTTEYS
+722 QQEVTDRTEEYG
-734 NQEWKRIMTEKQ
+734 NMEWKRIMTEKQ

-755 GRYEEVNQALT
+755 GRYEEVNQKLIE
-766 DLSKSTLEY
+766 LSQSTLEY

-781 MAKFTEEDTKNMALF
+781 MTKFTKEDTENMALF
-796 IGDQLGKADAEYKK
+796 IGDQLSRADEEYHK
-810 YWESTAECIENSV
+810 YWNRNCDSIQEAVKTTAA
-823 CTVQNVKPQ
+823 VKPQ
-832 FEASGKNFA
+832 FEQSGRSFN
-841 DGIANG
+841 DGLANG
-847 INANSWK
+847 INSNSWL

-862 ALSAKNTFN
+862 ALSAKNAFN

-892 GIATGIAESISSAEK
+892 GIATGIADSIKEAETE
-907 QVAYMANRITGTVDN
+907 VVYMANKLTGAVDN
-922 IFENYELADFSQ
+922 VFSNYQVADIAPN
-934 SFDLGANIGEE
+934 LEVGADINNDIETRLKRDNMRQEMQEKEDDAEPIALTVNIGE
-945 IDTRIKRE
+945 D
-953 DMRREMREK
+953 
-962 DDEEPVSVTVK
+962 
-973 IGEETILDRIID
+973 TILDKIIG
-985 GINSRSF
+985 GINDRSF
-992 MQNAGVIS
+992 MNNMGVIG

>member
-25 KVQSQLTGLDKNVQK
+25 KVQSQISGLDKNVK
-40 TSNNL
+40 NTSTNM
-45 TSNLTKG
+45 TKSFG
-52 LTQVAGKVLSVAA
+52 SLAAKVISVGA
-65 IVKAT
+65 IIKAT
-70 TASINSA
+70 ASSITRA
-77 MEYIEDENLFQVS
+77 MNYIEDENLFQVS
-90 MGRWADA
+90 MKKWADS

-110 VSGAWL
+110 VSAAWL
-116 RKYSGVMTNMTYS
+116 RKYSGVMTNMTAS

-136 AVQLGKGI
+136 AVQLGRGV
-144 ALLSNDLASFYNISA
+144 ALLSNDIASFYNISA
-159 DSAFEKIQSA
+159 ESAFEKIQSA

-190 QVAYANGIARTGD
+190 QTAYANGIARTGE
-203 ELNTT
+203 ELNTQ
-208 QKAMATYLAIL
+208 QKALATYLAIL

-233 NTPANQFRM
+233 NSPANQMRM
-242 LKTSIINLGVAI
+242 LKTSIIDLGVAI
-254 GMMFQ
+254 GTMFQ

-272 VIATTRAFQAIAA
+272 VIAATRAFQALAS
-285 LFGIEFDASAYAED
+285 LFGIEFDASAYADD
-299 FFDISA
+299 FSDIST
-305 GVGSVGNAADSSSGK
+305 GVESVGDAADSSGGK

-335 TLNDNSSGRG
+335 TLNKNDDSSG
-345 SSGGSGGAGGGTV
+345 GGSGGGGGGGSV
-358 DLPKIDWEKLYS
+358 SLPKIDWDKLYS
-370 GGFDKVSNK
+370 GGFDKVTNK
-379 ALELADKI
+379 ALEMADKI
-387 YKTFEKLGK
+387 YKAFEKLGK

-404 IDWSKLSGALNEVWE
+404 IDWAKISAGLNEVWE

-433 WFYDNVIDPLMVWVA
+433 WFYDNVLEPLVVWAA
-448 NDLIPAAL
+448 NNLLPAAL
-456 HAIAGAIK
+456 HAIAGAIN

-476 FTWLFDNFLRPIA
+476 FAWLFDNFLRPIA
-489 EFTGGIIVS
+489 EFTGGIIVG

-522 IALTVGIMVAAWE
+522 IALTIGIMVAAWE
-535 AYQLVAGIVTGI
+535 AYQLIAGIVTGI

-561 SGAYAAGL
+561 SGAYAVGL
-569 GIVTAAQSAAATAGT
+569 GVVTAAQSACATAGAA
-584 VLNAVFS
+584 LNAIFS

-627 RMDTVKLSTQ
+627 RMDTIKLSTQ
-637 TTEWHTQAI
+637 TTQWHNEAI

-672 AQEQATKKREK
+672 AQEQATKKRQK

-688 NAGTYSTDELHK
+688 QAGTYSTDELHK

-722 QAEVTEKTTEYS
+722 QQQVTEKTEEYG
-734 NQEWKRIMTEKQ
+734 NMEWKRIMTEKQ
-746 AELLDSVKA
+746 AEMLDLAKA
-755 GRYEEVNQALT
+755 GRYEEINQKL
-766 DLSKSTLEY
+766 LELGESTLEY

-781 MAKFTEEDTKNMALF
+781 MTQFTKEDTENMALF
-796 IGDQLGKADAEYKK
+796 IGDQLSKADKAYGEYWNRSAATIQEAVKT
-810 YWESTAECIENSV
+810 TAA
-823 CTVQNVKPQ
+823 VKPQ
-832 FEASGKNFA
+832 FEQSGRSFS

-847 INANSWK
+847 INQNSWQ

-862 ALSAKNTFN
+862 AICAKNAFN

-892 GIATGIAESISSAEK
+892 GIATGIADSIKEAESE
-907 QVAYMANRITGTVDN
+907 VVYMANKLTGAVDN
-922 IFENYELADFSQ
+922 VFSNYQVADISP
-934 SFDLGANIGEE
+934 DLEIGADISNDIE
-945 IDTRIKRE
+945 TRLKR
-953 DMRREMREK
+953 DNMRREMQEK
-962 DDEEPVSVTVK
+962 EDDAESIALTVN
-973 IGEETILDRIID
+973 IGEDTILDKIIG
-985 GINSRSF
+985 GINDRSF
-992 MQNAGVIS
+992 MNNMGVIG

>member
-15 QTTKFNSEIA
+15 QTSKFNSEIA
-25 KVQSQLTGLDKNVQK
+25 KVQSQISGLDKNVK
-40 TSNNL
+40 NTSTNM
-45 TSNLTKG
+45 TKSFG
-52 LTQVAGKVLSVAA
+52 SLAAKVISVGA
-65 IVKAT
+65 IIKAT
-70 TASINSA
+70 ANSITRA
-77 MEYIEDENLFQVS
+77 MNYIEDENLFQVS
-90 MGRWADA
+90 MKKWADS

-110 VSGAWL
+110 VSAAWL
-116 RKYSGVMTNMTYS
+116 RKYSGVMTNMTAS

-136 AVQLGKGI
+136 AVQLGRGV
-144 ALLSNDLASFYNISA
+144 ALLSNDIASFYNISA
-159 DSAFEKIQSA
+159 ESAFEKIQSA

-190 QVAYANGIARTGD
+190 QTAYANGIARTGE
-203 ELNTT
+203 ELNTQ
-208 QKAMATYLAIL
+208 QKALATYLAIL

-226 GDLARTI
+226 GDLARTT
-233 NTPANQFRM
+233 NSPANQMRM
-242 LKTSIINLGVAI
+242 LKTSIIDLGVAI
-254 GMMFQ
+254 GTMFQ

-272 VIATTRAFQAIAA
+272 VIAATRAFQALAS
-285 LFGIEFDASAYAED
+285 LFGIEFDASAYAD
-299 FFDISA
+299 DITDISTC
-305 GVGSVGNAADSSSGK
+305 VESVGDAADSSGGK

-335 TLNDNSSGRG
+335 TLNKNEDSSG
-345 SSGGSGGAGGGTV
+345 GGSGGGGGGGSV
-358 DLPKIDWEKLYS
+358 SLPKIDWDKLYS
-370 GGFDKVSNK
+370 GGFDKVTNK
-379 ALELADKI
+379 ALEMADKI
-387 YKTFEKLGK
+387 YKAFEKLGK

-404 IDWSKLSGALNEVWE
+404 IDWAKISAGLNEVWE
-419 ALKPFGERIGAGLE
+419 ALKPFGERIGTGLE
-433 WFYDNVIDPLMVWVA
+433 WFYDNVLEPLVVWAA
-448 NDLIPAAL
+448 NNLLPAAL
-456 HAIAGAIK
+456 HAIAGAIN

-476 FTWLFDNFLRPIA
+476 FAWLFDNFLRPIA
-489 EFTGGIIVS
+489 EFTGGIIVG

-522 IALTVGIMVAAWE
+522 IALTIGIMVAAWE
-535 AYQLVAGIVTGI
+535 AYQLIAGIVTGI

-561 SGAYAAGL
+561 SGAYAVGL
-569 GIVTAAQSAAATAGT
+569 GVVTAAQSACATAGAA
-584 VLNAVFS
+584 LNAIFS

-637 TTEWHTQAI
+637 TTQWHNEAI

-672 AQEQATKKREK
+672 AQEMATQKRQK

-688 NAGTYSTDELHK
+688 QAGTYSTDELHK

-722 QAEVTEKTTEYS
+722 QQEVTDRTEEYG
-734 NQEWKRIMTEKQ
+734 NMEWKRIMTEKQ

-755 GRYEEVNQALT
+755 GRYEEVNQKLVE
-766 DLSKSTLEY
+766 LSQSTLEY

-781 MAKFTEEDTKNMALF
+781 MTKFTKEDTENMALF
-796 IGDQLGKADAEYKK
+796 IGDQLSRADEEYHK
-810 YWESTAECIENSV
+810 YWNRNCDSIQEAVKTTAA
-823 CTVQNVKPQ
+823 VKPQ
-832 FEASGKNFA
+832 FEQSGRSFN
-841 DGIANG
+841 DGLANG
-847 INANSWK
+847 INSNSWL

-862 ALSAKNTFN
+862 ALSAKNAFN

-892 GIATGIAESISSAEK
+892 GIAAGIADSIKEAETE
-907 QVAYMANRITGTVDN
+907 VVYMANKLTGAVDN
-922 IFENYELADFSQ
+922 VFSNYQMADIAPN
-934 SFDLGANIGEE
+934 LEVGADISNDIETRLKRDNMRQEMQEKEDDAEPIALTVNIGE
-945 IDTRIKRE
+945 D
-953 DMRREMREK
+953 
-962 DDEEPVSVTVK
+962 
-973 IGEETILDRIID
+973 TILDKIIG
-985 GINSRSF
+985 GINDRSF
-992 MQNAGVIS
+992 MNNMGVIG

>member
-15 QTTKFNSEIA
+15 QTSKFNSEIA
-25 KVQSQLTGLDKNVQK
+25 KVQSQISGLDKNVK
-40 TSNNL
+40 NTSTNM
-45 TSNLTKG
+45 TKSFG
-52 LTQVAGKVLSVAA
+52 SLAAKVISVGA
-65 IVKAT
+65 IIKAT
-70 TASINSA
+70 ASSITRA
-77 MEYIEDENLFQVS
+77 MNYIEDENLFQVS
-90 MGRWADA
+90 MGKWADS

-110 VSGAWL
+110 VSAAWL
-116 RKYSGVMTNMTYS
+116 RKYSGVMTNMTAS

-136 AVQLGKGI
+136 AVQLGRGV
-144 ALLSNDLASFYNISA
+144 ALLSNDIASFYNISA
-159 DSAFEKIQSA
+159 ESAFEKIQSA

-190 QVAYANGIARTGD
+190 QTAYTNGIARTGE
-203 ELNTT
+203 ELNTQ
-208 QKAMATYLAIL
+208 QKALATYLAIL

-233 NTPANQFRM
+233 NSPANQMRM
-242 LKTSIINLGVAI
+242 LKTSVIDLGVAI
-254 GMMFQ
+254 GTMFQ

-272 VIATTRAFQAIAA
+272 VIAATRAFQALAS
-285 LFGIEFDASAYAED
+285 LFGIEFDASAYADD
-299 FFDISA
+299 FSDIST
-305 GVGSVGNAADSSSGK
+305 GVESVGDAADSSGGK

-335 TLNDNSSGRG
+335 TLNKNEDSSG
-345 SSGGSGGAGGGTV
+345 GGSGGGGGGSV
-358 DLPKIDWEKLYS
+358 SLPKIDWDKLYS
-370 GGFDKVSNK
+370 GGFDKVTNK
-379 ALELADKI
+379 ALEMADMI
-387 YKTFEKLGK
+387 YKVFEKLGK

-404 IDWSKLSGALNEVWE
+404 IDWAKISAGLNEVWE

-433 WFYDNVIDPLMVWVA
+433 WFYDNVLEPLVVWAA
-448 NDLIPAAL
+448 NNLLPAAL

-489 EFTGGIIVS
+489 EFTGGIIVW

-522 IALTVGIMVAAWE
+522 IALTIGIMVAAWE
-535 AYQLVAGIVTGI
+535 AYQLIAGIVTGI

-561 SGAYAAGL
+561 SGAYAVGL
-569 GIVTAAQSAAATAGT
+569 GVVTAAQSACATAGAA
-584 VLNAVFS
+584 LNAIFS

-627 RMDTVKLSTQ
+627 RMDTIKLSTQ
-637 TTEWHTQAI
+637 TTQWHNEAI

-672 AQEQATKKREK
+672 AQEMATQKRQK

-688 NAGTYSTDELHK
+688 QAGTYSTDELHK

-722 QAEVTEKTTEYS
+722 QEQVTDKVEEYG
-734 NQEWKRIMTEKQ
+734 NMEWKRIMTEKQ
-746 AELLDSVKA
+746 AEMLDLAKA
-755 GRYEEVNQALT
+755 GRYEEINQKLLELGT
-766 DLSKSTLEY
+766 SCVEY

-781 MAKFTEEDTKNMALF
+781 MAKFTMEESENMAFF
-796 IGDQLGKADAEYKK
+796 IGDQLAKADEAYKQ
-810 YWESTAECIENSV
+810 YWNSSSA
-823 CTVQNVKPQ
+823 TIQEAVKLTNAVEPQ
-832 FEASGKNFA
+832 FEQSGKSFDSGLA
-841 DGIANG
+841 TG
-847 INANSWK
+847 INQNSWM

-862 ALSAKNTFN
+862 ALSAKNAFN

-892 GIATGIAESISSAEK
+892 GIATGIADSIKEAETE
-907 QVAYMANRITGTVDN
+907 VVYMANKLTGAVDN
-922 IFENYELADFSQ
+922 VFSNYQMADIAPN
-934 SFDLGANIGEE
+934 LEVGADISNDIE
-945 IDTRIKRE
+945 TRLKR
-953 DMRREMREK
+953 DNMRREMQEK
-962 DDEEPVSVTVK
+962 EDDAEPIALTVN
-973 IGEETILDRIID
+973 IGEDTILDKIIG
-985 GINSRSF
+985 GINDRSF
-992 MQNAGVIS
+992 MNNMGVIG

>member
-15 QTTKFNSEIA
+15 QTSKFNSEIA
-25 KVQSQLTGLDKNVQK
+25 KVQSQISGLDKNVK
-40 TSNNL
+40 NTS
-45 TSNLTKG
+45 SNLTKSFG
-52 LTQVAGKVLSVAA
+52 SLAAKVVSVGA
-65 IVKAT
+65 IIKAT
-70 TASINSA
+70 ASSINAA
-77 MEYIEDENLFQVS
+77 MNFIEDENLFQVS
-90 MGRWADA
+90 MGKWADA
-97 TRDWSKQVQDSVG
+97 TRDWSNEVQNSVG
-110 VSGAWL
+110 VSAAWL
-116 RKYSGVMTNMTYS
+116 RKYSGVMTNMTAS

-136 AVQLGKGI
+136 AVKLGKGI
-144 ALLSNDLASFYNISA
+144 ALLSNDIASFYNISA
-159 DSAFEKIQSA
+159 ESAFEKIQSA

-233 NTPANQFRM
+233 NSPANQFRM
-242 LKTSIINLGVAI
+242 LKTSIKDLAVAI
-254 GMMFQ
+254 GTMFQ
-259 PLLSVVLPVLNAI
+259 PLLQVVLPVLNAI
-272 VIATTRAFQAIAA
+272 VIATTRAFQAIAK
-285 LFGIEFDASAYAED
+285 LFGIEFDASAYAD
-299 FFDISA
+299 GFSDISA
-305 GVGSVGNAADSSSGK
+305 GVESVGDAADDSSGS

-335 TLNDNSSGRG
+335 TLNKDTSSGGG
-345 SSGGSGGAGGGTV
+345 SSGGSGGGSI
-358 DLPKIDWEKLYS
+358 DLPTIDWDKLYS
-370 GGFDKVSNK
+370 GGFDKVANK
-379 ALELADKI
+379 ALEMADKI
-387 YKTFEKLGK
+387 YKAFEKLGK

-404 IDWSKLSGALNEVWE
+404 IDWAKISKGLNEVWE

-433 WFYDNVIDPLMVWVA
+433 WFYDNVLEPLVVWAA
-448 NDLIPAAL
+448 NNLVPTVL
-456 HAIAGAIK
+456 HLIAGALK
-464 LIGAIIDACAPT
+464 LIGAVIDACAPT
-476 FTWLFDNFLRPIA
+476 FAWLFDNFLRPIA
-489 EFTGGIIVS
+489 EFTGGIIIG

-522 IALTVGIMVAAWE
+522 IALTIGIMVAAWE

-569 GIVTAAQSAAATAGT
+569 GIVTAAQSACATAGT

-637 TTEWHTQAI
+637 TTEWHNEAI

-722 QAEVTEKTTEYS
+722 QQQVTDKTEEYG
-734 NQEWKRIMTEKQ
+734 NMEWKRIMTEKQ
-746 AELLDSVKA
+746 AEMLDLAKA
-755 GRYEEVNQALT
+755 GRYEEINQRLLELGT
-766 DLSKSTLEY
+766 SCIEY

-781 MAKFTEEDTKNMALF
+781 MTKFTMEDSENMAFF
-796 IGDQLGKADAEYKK
+796 IGDQLAKADSAYKEY
-810 YWESTAECIENSV
+810 WNSSSA
-823 CTVQNVKPQ
+823 TIQEAVKITQSVEPQ
-832 FEASGKNFA
+832 FEQSGKSFDSGLA
-841 DGIANG
+841 TG
-847 INANSWK
+847 INQNSWQ

-862 ALSAKNTFN
+862 ALAAKNAFN

-892 GIATGIAESISSAEK
+892 GIATGIADSIKEAETE
-907 QVAYMANRITGTVDN
+907 VVYMANKLTGAVDN
-922 IFENYELADFSQ
+922 AFSNYQIADIAPN
-934 SFDLGANIGEE
+934 LEIGADISNDIE
-945 IDTRIKRE
+945 TRLKR
-953 DMRREMREK
+953 DNMRQEMREK
-962 DDEEPVSVTVK
+962 DDEDESISLTVK
-973 IGEETILDRIID
+973 IGEDTILDKIVN
-985 GINSRSF
+985 GINEKSF
-992 MQNAGVIS
+992 MNNMGVIS
-1000 V
+1000 I

>member
-1 MAMTVDELQVLITA
+1 MTVDELQVLITA
-15 QTTKFNSEIA
+15 QTSKFNSEIA
-25 KVQSQLTGLDKNVQK
+25 KVQSQISGLDKNVK
-40 TSNNL
+40 NTSTNM
-45 TSNLTKG
+45 TKSFG
-52 LTQVAGKVLSVAA
+52 SLAAKVISVGA
-65 IVKAT
+65 IIKAT
-70 TASINSA
+70 ASSITRA
-77 MEYIEDENLFQVS
+77 MNYIEDENLFQVS
-90 MGRWADA
+90 MKKWADS

-110 VSGAWL
+110 VSAAWL
-116 RKYSGVMTNMTYS
+116 RKYSGVMTNMTAS

-136 AVQLGKGI
+136 AVQLGRGV
-144 ALLSNDLASFYNISA
+144 ALLSNDIASFYNISA
-159 DSAFEKIQSA
+159 ESAFEKIQSA

-190 QVAYANGIARTGD
+190 QTAYANGIARTGE
-203 ELNTT
+203 ELNTQ
-208 QKAMATYLAIL
+208 QKALATYLAIL

-233 NTPANQFRM
+233 NSPANQMRM
-242 LKTSIINLGVAI
+242 LKTSIIDLGVAI
-254 GMMFQ
+254 GTMFQ

-272 VIATTRAFQAIAA
+272 VIAATRAFQALAS
-285 LFGIEFDASAYAED
+285 LFGIEFDASAYADD
-299 FFDISA
+299 FSDIST
-305 GVGSVGNAADSSSGK
+305 GVESVGDAADSSGGK

-335 TLNDNSSGRG
+335 TLNKNEDSSG
-345 SSGGSGGAGGGTV
+345 GGSGGGGGGGSV
-358 DLPKIDWEKLYS
+358 SLPKIDWDKLYS
-370 GGFDKVSNK
+370 GGFDKVTNK
-379 ALELADKI
+379 ALEMADKI
-387 YKTFEKLGK
+387 YKAFEKLGK

-404 IDWSKLSGALNEVWE
+404 IDWAKISAGLNEVWE

-433 WFYDNVIDPLMVWVA
+433 WFYDNVLEPLVVWAA
-448 NDLIPAAL
+448 NNLLPAAL
-456 HAIAGAIK
+456 HAIAGAIN

-476 FTWLFDNFLRPIA
+476 FAWLFDNFLRPIA
-489 EFTGGIIVS
+489 EFTGGIIVG

-522 IALTVGIMVAAWE
+522 IALTIGIMVAAWE
-535 AYQLVAGIVTGI
+535 AYQLIAGIVTGI

-561 SGAYAAGL
+561 SGAYAVGL
-569 GIVTAAQSAAATAGT
+569 GVVTAAQSACATAGAA
-584 VLNAVFS
+584 LNAIFS

-627 RMDTVKLSTQ
+627 RMDTIKLSTQ
-637 TTEWHTQAI
+637 TTQWHNEAI

-672 AQEQATKKREK
+672 AQEQATKKRQK

-688 NAGTYSTDELHK
+688 QAGTYSTDELHK
-700 AELEALSAEGRA
+700 AELEALSAEGCA

-722 QAEVTEKTTEYS
+722 QQQVTEKTEEYG
-734 NQEWKRIMTEKQ
+734 NMEWKRIMTEKQ
-746 AELLDSVKA
+746 AEMLDLAKA
-755 GRYEEVNQALT
+755 GRYEEINQKL
-766 DLSKSTLEY
+766 LELGESTLEY

-781 MAKFTEEDTKNMALF
+781 MTQFTKEDTENMALF
-796 IGDQLGKADAEYKK
+796 IGDQLSKADKAYGEYWNRSAATIQEAVKT
-810 YWESTAECIENSV
+810 TAA
-823 CTVQNVKPQ
+823 VKPQ
-832 FEASGKNFA
+832 FEQSGRSFS

-847 INANSWK
+847 INQNSWQ

-862 ALSAKNTFN
+862 AICAKNAFN

-892 GIATGIAESISSAEK
+892 GIATGIADSIKEAESE
-907 QVAYMANRITGTVDN
+907 VVYMANKLTGAVDN
-922 IFENYELADFSQ
+922 VFSNYQVADISP
-934 SFDLGANIGEE
+934 DLEIGADISNDIE
-945 IDTRIKRE
+945 TRLKR
-953 DMRREMREK
+953 DNMRREMQEK
-962 DDEEPVSVTVK
+962 EDDAEPIALTVN
-973 IGEETILDRIID
+973 IGEDTILDKIIG
-985 GINSRSF
+985 GINDRSF
-992 MQNAGVIS
+992 MNNMGVIG

>member
-1 MAMTVDELQVLITA
+1 MTVDELQVLITA
-15 QTTKFNSEIA
+15 QTSKFNSEIA
-25 KVQSQLTGLDKNVQK
+25 KVQSQISGLDKNVK
-40 TSNNL
+40 NTS
-45 TSNLTKG
+45 SNLTKSFG
-52 LTQVAGKVLSVAA
+52 SLAAKVVSVGA
-65 IVKAT
+65 IIKAT
-70 TASINSA
+70 ANSINAA
-77 MEYIEDENLFQVS
+77 MNFIEDENLFQVS
-90 MGRWADA
+90 MGKWADA
-97 TRDWSKQVQDSVG
+97 TRDWSNEVQNSVG
-110 VSGAWL
+110 VSAAWL
-116 RKYSGVMTNMTYS
+116 RKYSGVMTNMTAS

-136 AVQLGKGI
+136 AVKLGKGI
-144 ALLSNDLASFYNISA
+144 ALLSNDIASFYNISA
-159 DSAFEKIQSA
+159 ESAFEKIQSA

-233 NTPANQFRM
+233 NSPANQFRM
-242 LKTSIINLGVAI
+242 LKTSIKDLAVAI
-254 GMMFQ
+254 GTMFQ
-259 PLLSVVLPVLNAI
+259 PLLQVVLPVLNAI
-272 VIATTRAFQAIAA
+272 VIATTRAFQAIAR
-285 LFGIEFDASAYAED
+285 LFGIEFDASAYAD
-299 FFDISA
+299 GFSDISA
-305 GVGSVGNAADSSSGK
+305 GVESVGDAADDSSGS

-335 TLNDNSSGRG
+335 TLNKDTSSGG
-345 SSGGSGGAGGGTV
+345 SSGGGGGGGSM
-358 DLPKIDWEKLYS
+358 DLPTIDWDKLYS
-370 GGFDKVSNK
+370 GGFDKVTNK
-379 ALELADKI
+379 ALEMADKI
-387 YKTFEKLGK
+387 YKAFEKLGK

-404 IDWSKLSGALNEVWE
+404 IDWAKISKGINEVWE

-433 WFYDNVIDPLMVWVA
+433 WFYDNVLEPLVVWAA
-448 NDLIPAAL
+448 NNLVPTVL
-456 HAIAGAIK
+456 HLIAGALK
-464 LIGAIIDACAPT
+464 LIGAVIDACAPT

-489 EFTGGIIVS
+489 EFTGGIIIG

-510 AQQQAVVELIKN
+510 SQQQAVVELIKN

-535 AYQLVAGIVTGI
+535 AYQLIAGIVTGI

-561 SGAYAAGL
+561 SGAYAVGL
-569 GIVTAAQSAAATAGT
+569 GVVTAAQSACATAGAA
-584 VLNAVFS
+584 LNAIFS

-627 RMDTVKLSTQ
+627 RMDTIKLSTQ
-637 TTEWHTQAI
+637 TTQWHNEAI

-672 AQEQATKKREK
+672 AQEQATKKRQK

-712 TAAKNKLAEA
+712 EAAKKKLAEA
-722 QAEVTEKTTEYS
+722 QQTVTDKVEEYG
-734 NQEWKRIMTEKQ
+734 NMEWKRIMTEKQ
-746 AELLDSVKA
+746 AEMLDLAKA
-755 GRYEEVNQALT
+755 GRYEEINQKLLELGT
-766 DLSKSTLEY
+766 SCVEY

-781 MAKFTEEDTKNMALF
+781 MAKFTMEESENMAFF
-796 IGDQLGKADAEYKK
+796 IGDQLAKADEAYKQ
-810 YWESTAECIENSV
+810 YWNSSSA
-823 CTVQNVKPQ
+823 TIQEAVKLTNAVEPQ
-832 FEASGKNFA
+832 FEQSGKNFDSGLA
-841 DGIANG
+841 TG
-847 INANSWK
+847 INQNSWM

-862 ALSAKNTFN
+862 AICAKNAFN

-892 GIATGIAESISSAEK
+892 GIATGIADSIKEAETE
-907 QVAYMANRITGTVDN
+907 VVYMANKLTGAVDN
-922 IFENYELADFSQ
+922 VFSNYQIADIAPN
-934 SFDLGANIGEE
+934 LEIGTDISNDIE
-945 IDTRIKRE
+945 TRLKR
-953 DMRREMREK
+953 DNMRQEMQEK
-962 DDEEPVSVTVK
+962 DDEDEPISLTVK
-973 IGEETILDRIID
+973 IGEDTILDRIVN
-985 GINSRSF
+985 GINEKSF
-992 MQNAGVIS
+992 MNNMGVIS
-1000 V
+1000 I

>member
-25 KVQSQLTGLDKNVQK
+25 KVQSQISGLDKNVK
-40 TSNNL
+40 KSGENMAN
-45 TSNLTKG
+45 G
-52 LTQVAGKVLSVAA
+52 LTRSLGSIAAKVVSVGA
-65 IVKAT
+65 IIKGTV
-70 TASINSA
+70 ASINAA
-77 MEYIEDENLFQVS
+77 MNYIEDENLFQVS
-90 MGRWADA
+90 MGKWADA
-97 TRDWSKQVQDSVG
+97 TRNWSNEVQNSVG
-110 VSGAWL
+110 VSAAWL
-116 RKYSGVMTNMTYS
+116 RKYSGVMTNMTAS

-136 AVQLGKGI
+136 AVKLGKGI
-144 ALLSNDLASFYNISA
+144 ALLSNDIASFYNISA
-159 DSAFEKIQSA
+159 ESAFEKIQSA

-233 NTPANQFRM
+233 NSPANQFRM
-242 LKTSIINLGVAI
+242 LKTSIKDLAVAI
-254 GMMFQ
+254 GTMFQ

-272 VIATTRAFQAIAA
+272 VVAVTRAFQAIAR
-285 LFGIEFDASAYAED
+285 LFGIEFDASAYAD
-299 FFDISA
+299 GFSDISA
-305 GVGSVGNAADSSSGK
+305 GVESVGDAADDASGS
-320 VKKLAK
+320 VKKLNK

-335 TLNDNSSGRG
+335 TLNSQDNSSGG
-345 SSGGSGGAGGGTV
+345 GGSGGGGGGSV
-358 DLPKIDWEKLYS
+358 SLPAIDWDSLYS
-370 GGFDKVSNK
+370 GNFDKITNK
-379 ALELADKI
+379 ALEMADKI
-387 YKTFEKLGK
+387 YKAFEKLGK

-404 IDWSKLSGALNEVWE
+404 IDWNKISSGLNEVWE
-419 ALKPFGERIGAGLE
+419 ALKPFGQRIGAGLE
-433 WFYDNVIDPLMVWVA
+433 WFYDNVIEPLTVWA
-448 NDLIPAAL
+448 MNDFLLAAL
-456 HAIAGAIK
+456 HAIAGALN
-464 LIGAIIDACAPT
+464 LIGAVIDACAPT
-476 FTWLFDNFLRPIA
+476 FTWIFDNFLRPIA

-510 AQQQAVVELIKN
+510 SQQQAVVDLIKN
-522 IALTVGIMVAAWE
+522 IAITIGIMVAAWE
-535 AYQLVAGIVTGI
+535 AYQLIAGIVTGI

-569 GIVTAAQSAAATAGT
+569 GIVTAAQSACATVGT

-637 TTEWHTQAI
+637 TTQWHTEAI

-688 NAGTYSTDELHK
+688 QAGTYSTDELHK

-722 QAEVTEKTTEYS
+722 QQQVTEKTEEYG
-734 NQEWKRIMTEKQ
+734 NMEWKRIMTEKQ

-755 GRYEEVNQALT
+755 GRYEEVNQKLVE
-766 DLSKSTLEY
+766 LSQSTLEY

-781 MAKFTEEDTKNMALF
+781 MTKFTKEDTENMALF
-796 IGDQLGKADAEYKK
+796 IGDQLSRADEEYHK
-810 YWESTAECIENSV
+810 YWNRNCDSIQEAVKTTAA
-823 CTVQNVKPQ
+823 VKPQ
-832 FEASGKNFA
+832 FEQSGKSFNDGLA
-841 DGIANG
+841 DGIYS
-847 INANSWK
+847 NSWK

-862 ALSAKNTFN
+862 ALSAKNAFN

-883 KKSGGFFVA
+883 KKSGGFFVE
-892 GIATGIAESISSAEK
+892 GIAVGIADSINEAEK
-907 QVAYMANRITGTVDN
+907 EVAYMANKLTGTVDN
-922 IFENYELADFSQ
+922 IFSDYQMAELTPNLDIESSIGNDIDARLKQ
-934 SFDLGANIGEE
+934 SEL
-945 IDTRIKRE
+945 
-953 DMRREMREK
+953 RREMQEK
-962 DDEEPVSVTVK
+962 EDDEPIALTVK
-973 IGEETILDRIID
+973 IGEETILDKIIN
-985 GINSRSF
+985 GINDRSY
-992 MQNAGVIS
+992 MNNMGVIGI
-1000 V
+1000 

>member
-15 QTTKFNSEIA
+15 QTSKFNSEIA
-25 KVQSQLTGLDKNVQK
+25 KVQSQISGLDKNVK
-40 TSNNL
+40 NTSTNM
-45 TSNLTKG
+45 TKSFG
-52 LTQVAGKVLSVAA
+52 SLAAKVISVGA
-65 IVKAT
+65 IIKAT
-70 TASINSA
+70 ASSITRA
-77 MEYIEDENLFQVS
+77 MNYIEDENLFQVS
-90 MGRWADA
+90 MKKWADS

-110 VSGAWL
+110 VSAAWL
-116 RKYSGVMTNMTYS
+116 RKYSGVMTNMTAS

-136 AVQLGKGI
+136 AVQLGRGV
-144 ALLSNDLASFYNISA
+144 ALLSNDIASFYNISA
-159 DSAFEKIQSA
+159 ESAFEKIQSA

-190 QVAYANGIARTGD
+190 QTAYANGIARTGE
-203 ELNTT
+203 ELNTQ
-208 QKAMATYLAIL
+208 QKALATYLAIL

-233 NTPANQFRM
+233 NSPANQMRM
-242 LKTSIINLGVAI
+242 LKTSIIDLGVAI
-254 GMMFQ
+254 GTMFQ

-272 VIATTRAFQAIAA
+272 VIAVTRAFQALAS
-285 LFGIEFDASAYAED
+285 LFGIEFDASAYADD
-299 FFDISA
+299 FSDIST
-305 GVGSVGNAADSSSGK
+305 GVESVGDAADSSGGK

-335 TLNDNSSGRG
+335 TLNRNEDSSG
-345 SSGGSGGAGGGTV
+345 GGSGGGGGGSV
-358 DLPKIDWEKLYS
+358 SLPKIDWDKLYS
-370 GGFDKVSNK
+370 GGFDKVTNK
-379 ALELADKI
+379 ALEMADKI
-387 YKTFEKLGK
+387 YKAFEKLGK
-396 KLNNTFKK
+396 KLSNTFKK
-404 IDWSKLSGALNEVWE
+404 IDWAKISAGLNEVWE

-433 WFYDNVIDPLMVWVA
+433 WFYDNVLEPLVVWAA
-448 NDLIPAAL
+448 NNLLPAAL
-456 HAIAGAIK
+456 HAIAGAIN

-476 FTWLFDNFLRPIA
+476 FTWLFDNFLKPIA
-489 EFTGGIIVS
+489 EFTGGIIVG

-522 IALTVGIMVAAWE
+522 IALTIGIMVAAWE
-535 AYQLVAGIVTGI
+535 AYQLIAGIVTGI

-561 SGAYAAGL
+561 SGAYAVGL
-569 GIVTAAQSAAATAGT
+569 GVVTAAQSACATAGAA
-584 VLNAVFS
+584 LNAIFS

-637 TTEWHTQAI
+637 TTQWHNEAI

-672 AQEQATKKREK
+672 AQEMATQKRQK

-688 NAGTYSTDELHK
+688 QAGTYSTDELHK

-722 QAEVTEKTTEYS
+722 QQEVTDRTEEYG
-734 NQEWKRIMTEKQ
+734 NMEWKRIMTEKQ

-755 GRYEEVNQALT
+755 GRYEEVNQKLIE
-766 DLSKSTLEY
+766 LSQSTLEY

-781 MAKFTEEDTKNMALF
+781 MTKFTKEDTENMALF
-796 IGDQLGKADAEYKK
+796 IGDQLSRADEEYHK
-810 YWESTAECIENSV
+810 YWNRNCDSIQEAVKTTAA
-823 CTVQNVKPQ
+823 VKPQ
-832 FEASGKNFA
+832 FEQSGRSFN
-841 DGIANG
+841 DGLANG
-847 INANSWK
+847 INSNSWL

-862 ALSAKNTFN
+862 ALSAKNAFN

-892 GIATGIAESISSAEK
+892 GIATGIADSIKEAETE
-907 QVAYMANRITGTVDN
+907 VVYMANKLTGAVDN
-922 IFENYELADFSQ
+922 VFSNYQVADIAPN
-934 SFDLGANIGEE
+934 LEVGADISNDIETRLKRDNMRQEMQEKEDDAEPIALTVNIGE
-945 IDTRIKRE
+945 D
-953 DMRREMREK
+953 
-962 DDEEPVSVTVK
+962 
-973 IGEETILDRIID
+973 TILDKIID
-985 GINSRSF
+985 GINDRSF
-992 MQNAGVIS
+992 MNNMGVIG

>member
-15 QTTKFNSEIA
+15 QTSKFNSEIA
-25 KVQSQLTGLDKNVQK
+25 KVQSQISGLDKNVK
-40 TSNNL
+40 NTS
-45 TSNLTKG
+45 SNLTKSFG
-52 LTQVAGKVLSVAA
+52 SLAAKVVSVGA
-65 IVKAT
+65 IIKAT
-70 TASINSA
+70 ASSINAA
-77 MEYIEDENLFQVS
+77 MNFIEDENLFQVS
-90 MGRWADA
+90 MGKWADA
-97 TRDWSKQVQDSVG
+97 TRDWSNEVQNSVG
-110 VSGAWL
+110 VSAAWL
-116 RKYSGVMTNMTYS
+116 RKYSGVMTNMTAS

-136 AVQLGKGI
+136 AVKLGKGI
-144 ALLSNDLASFYNISA
+144 ALLSNDIASFYNISA
-159 DSAFEKIQSA
+159 ESAFEKIQSA

-233 NTPANQFRM
+233 NSPANQFRM
-242 LKTSIINLGVAI
+242 LKTSVKDLAVAI
-254 GMMFQ
+254 GTMFQ
-259 PLLSVVLPVLNAI
+259 PLLQVVLPVLNAI
-272 VIATTRAFQAIAA
+272 VIATTRAFQAIAR
-285 LFGIEFDASAYAED
+285 LFGIEFDASAYAD
-299 FFDISA
+299 GFSDISA
-305 GVGSVGNAADSSSGK
+305 GVESVGDAADDSSGS

-335 TLNDNSSGRG
+335 TLNKDTSSGG
-345 SSGGSGGAGGGTV
+345 SSGGGGGGGSI
-358 DLPKIDWEKLYS
+358 DLPTIDWDKLYS
-370 GGFDKVSNK
+370 GGFDKVTNK
-379 ALELADKI
+379 ALEMADKI
-387 YKTFEKLGK
+387 YKAFEKLGK

-404 IDWSKLSGALNEVWE
+404 IDWTKISKGINEVWE

-433 WFYDNVIDPLMVWVA
+433 WFYDNVLEPLVVWAA
-448 NDLIPAAL
+448 NNLVPTVL
-456 HAIAGAIK
+456 HLIAGALK
-464 LIGAIIDACAPT
+464 LIGAVIDACAPT

-489 EFTGGIIVS
+489 EFTGGIIIG

-510 AQQQAVVELIKN
+510 AEQQAVVELIKN
-522 IALTVGIMVAAWE
+522 IALTIGIMVAAWE
-535 AYQLVAGIVTGI
+535 AYQLIAGIVTGI

-561 SGAYAAGL
+561 SGAYAVGL
-569 GIVTAAQSAAATAGT
+569 GVVTAAQSACATAGAA
-584 VLNAVFS
+584 LNAIFS

-627 RMDTVKLSTQ
+627 RMDTIKLSTQ
-637 TTEWHTQAI
+637 TTQWHNEAI

-672 AQEQATKKREK
+672 AQEQATKKRQK

-712 TAAKNKLAEA
+712 EAAKKKLAEA
-722 QAEVTEKTTEYS
+722 QQTVTDKVEEYG
-734 NQEWKRIMTEKQ
+734 NMEWKRIMTEKQ
-746 AELLDSVKA
+746 AEMLDLAKA
-755 GRYEEVNQALT
+755 GRYEEINQKLLELGT
-766 DLSKSTLEY
+766 SCVEY

-781 MAKFTEEDTKNMALF
+781 MAKFTMEESENMAFF
-796 IGDQLGKADAEYKK
+796 IGDQLAKADEAYKQ
-810 YWESTAECIENSV
+810 YWNSSSA
-823 CTVQNVKPQ
+823 TIQEAVKITQSVEPQ
-832 FEASGKNFA
+832 FEQSGKSFDSGLA
-841 DGIANG
+841 TG
-847 INANSWK
+847 INQNSWQ

-862 ALSAKNTFN
+862 ALAAKNAFN

-892 GIATGIAESISSAEK
+892 GIATGIADSIKEAETE
-907 QVAYMANRITGTVDN
+907 VVYMANKLTGAVDN
-922 IFENYELADFSQ
+922 VFSNYQIADIAPN
-934 SFDLGANIGEE
+934 LEIGTDISNDIE
-945 IDTRIKRE
+945 TRLKR
-953 DMRREMREK
+953 DNMRQEMQEK
-962 DDEEPVSVTVK
+962 DDEDEPISLTVK
-973 IGEETILDRIID
+973 IGEDTILDKIVN
-985 GINSRSF
+985 GINEKSF
-992 MQNAGVIS
+992 MNNMGVIS
-1000 V
+1000 I